1 MINQPGSETIDSSMT
16 PPPKDVLSYS
26 VSQNPVASELD
37 GDSIDSSIQNALTE
51 TASNQ
56 SKKTPISIPVQEL
69 TPIERA
75 VNEYAKINNARNKTA
90 LNQSL
95 VSASA
100 KDPDTAAKSQAL
112 ATSLNV
118 STGVVD
124 FDIELAKRQMLLRKA
139 EAIKLAEKYPSLAK
153 MFLNQDFAEIA
164 HDDIDNLAKTSDI
177 SRRLIAT
184 NNASSDSFPLEFDPI
199 RTANYYAT
207 NTLEGFK
214 SDWERGYKSGNI
226 TDRSSK
232 LGYSAFTSPGSE
244 LRDLYIFQAEN
255 LKSKTEEYL
264 GTWTESLA
272 ELAGQ
277 MTPMTVEA
285 TATGVVASGAVALV
299 ASIFPPAELPAAPGA
314 FAAGF
319 AGSMSYQSFEIE
331 TGASYLDL
339 RKGDEDY
346 EPMSHEEA
354 AAIAPTIGLINA
366 VLETASNF
374 YFFIPG
380 AKLAKYALKKTVKE
394 TVSKSLKKAT
404 VGKLARSAAVRVL
417 KTGTL
422 ETVTEVLQTIVPK
435 IVREA
440 NVPEGRM
447 SAFDTEEGRKRFAD
461 EIAVTIE
468 KTFKGAFLLGLIPGG
483 AKFIHERSILNE
495 SIEQQNDITNLID
508 NAKESKVNKRSKPT
522 YNSYLA
528 QQLSGESLHIG
539 VDQFE
544 QIRKKSGVSLEELE
558 KIIPGITKQ
567 VAEAKASSSDVVI
580 PTSLYLSELI
590 DTEFGVSIRN
600 DIRADAKGKS
610 INDIAEDEISRKE
623 FSKELKQEIE
633 DFKKTNK
640 DWAESAGNIEEEVF
654 AKIKAAGNY
663 TEEQA
668 RMLAQW
674 HRDVAVVLASRFEM
688 TPEQFNAKFGLSI
701 ESAYTP
707 EQQAPAQGSFGQA
720 SRADL
725 GLGQQAAP
733 APDSGVFDANNPPVS
748 SEAIFALMDADGKIY
763 YDINATMHGD
773 LVETFPDITDTVIDG
788 GFIVNGK
795 YMMGKSD
802 GGYSAFEGE
811 QKQIDAVRNF
821 TEQANTQG
829 FQESNYRPAVVAW
842 AKERFGDRTAP
853 DGSTVWQNFTEWFG
867 DSKVVDAEGNPLV
880 VYHGTDSIVNFTSFK
895 ESVTGRYGRGNYFA
909 TKPTVAEKFVRDV
922 SDFNKEKKPRIIPVF
937 VSIKKPYVTI
947 KDEFFVENMLKELG
961 LTIEDYYKKAKEI
974 HAKTFTKMDR
984 LKGKSLEEF
993 DDAKP
998 AAITELLQDAGF
1010 DGIQVN
1016 FGKGDSYFIA
1026 FEPAQIK
1033 SAIGNTGEFSA
1044 TDPNM
1049 LRQEL
1054 IEVNHKREK
1063 TTGRYVG
1070 APDWIGG
1077 DTKKLNVLRKKL
1089 KALAL
1094 EGERG
1099 RMWYENSSKAILE
1112 ITGGDIAEA
1121 EKIVSLIAIYSPNA
1135 TVPANTSMALTAY
1148 YQWKAGHK
1156 INAGFSASDKK
1167 AEELLRN
1174 NKPWSGIKTNSFYQ
1188 NLMVE
1193 IDPSRL
1199 DTGVATMDM
1208 WMAIA
1213 FDYGDK
1219 ALDQGPKYK
1228 FSEREMQRLAS
1239 ELGWKPHQVQAAI
1252 WTAMKGRVDAIRGEL
1267 KKQELKLGIGRLV
1280 TKTDPITGKES
1291 EIYEVIPDKKYEHF
1305 KLAHKIAMEYTLT
1318 PEDINASKYDFSDAM
1333 RERTIQMSWEAT
1345 PSTSTGRSLPGIH
1358 GASLK
1363 QKFEYL
1369 QAVQDV
1375 LTENG
1380 RDVIADLAGLPQG
1393 TTANGF
1399 SAWLGDIGAGAQT
1412 FVPVPSS
1419 GFGKTRAIKPS
1430 AVEIL
1435 DLASAI
1441 RGYVLEQDAIVYHT
1455 PVWDDAKIRHNGL
1468 QLSASRPL
1476 TKEEMQTMYSAIHQ
1490 KFGTWDLAPGYRPD
1504 GARIINFTS
1513 IPNAEF
1519 QKGMI
1524 EVIEALPKL
1533 FGGGTIEIRTF
1544 RSDGNYI
1551 SNDWTKDT
1559 NGEGYLKRIQTKRPD
1574 IQQRVADLRSRVEAV
1589 NRKFE
1594 AKYGWDKPAS
1604 GLLKQSEV
1612 PATLYS
1618 ALSVEVGK
1626 LTIKSASADSWK
1638 QQIKGLIAKGVIK
1651 EREVFWSGLDNWL
1664 DLQEGKITKEQVQAF
1679 LAAGGVK
1686 VELTRLED
1694 GGGQGN
1700 WTFDGDTYETEQD
1713 AEEAADSASVQ
1724 QAQDRFDGNSSIN
1737 DSYLLMRE
1745 GETIE
1750 TFYDEDEARQ
1760 ALAELQLE
1768 LEDSE
1773 NASIE
1778 ERYEVII
1785 DGNSYGVYG
1794 DRIAAQQDAN
1804 NVINDWADAIRRDMD
1819 VSKVDDDDS
1828 NASKFSSYQLPDG
1841 TNYRE
1846 VLVTLPRDALGTREI
1861 MDGDKVVAIA
1871 KNDAFK
1877 SSHWDQPNVLV
1888 HLRLNDRVD
1897 ADGKKVLFVEEVQSD
1912 WGQAGR
1918 EKGFVTPIKQEDID
1932 KEETLR
1938 NKLLKAKENTSIAK
1952 GKVLIEQQRIVEKLG
1967 LKDYM
1972 DIILAGERRKEL
1984 TDAYRKLV
1992 ADDKEYKIAVD
2003 KDVLATIEEV
2013 RVSTEYSAAVET
2025 TRQTDRV
2032 PVAPFVES
2040 TNGWLELGLKQ
2051 IMLEA
2056 VNGKYDRVAF
2066 VDGDQSVERYR
2077 KALTEA
2083 VDEVEINKNDDA
2095 TYTYSAIRGGVTVQG
2110 EQLVSAKRI
2119 NEVFGKAGSKQLL
2132 EQADANPN
2140 DIHTISSKDIEIGGE
2155 GMRKFYDTIVPQA
2168 LNKMLKKLGGDKVE
2182 TVNMI
2187 TEKPVTQEQINAAE
2201 RRRDFTESER
2211 LTAIYERQQLGR
2223 GISEKGQQQTGEQ
2236 QGFTVTP
2243 ALAAQVNQ
2251 GLPLFQ
2257 SAQNKPA
2264 RGWFDPKQLKAMLGS
2279 KSDITTFF
2287 HELAHYY
2294 LTVYS
2299 RVASDPQSPS
2309 QVREDMDAI
2318 LSWFGIAGETPEQ
2331 RLATWNAMTLEE
2343 QRPHHEAFAY
2353 NKEIYVSEGKSP
2365 SIEMQG
2371 VFERFGQFIKRIYIS
2386 IRDDLNAIYKQEFG
2400 TDLPMMTGE
2409 IRRVMDRMIATDE
2422 QIRSAEERRNMENI
2436 FKDQELSGM
2445 DDAQWASY
2453 QQMRAEATQKSV
2465 SELNEQSLA
2474 ATTWAS
2480 RLKAKKVK
2488 ELEAEQE
2495 ELRSEIRKQVKKE
2508 VESRNV
2514 YRAIKFLKYGILQ
2527 TAGGEEVEFTGSN
2540 KLNTNAVK
2548 LMVPKE
2554 NMDKFGSGKNGMV
2567 ALDGYHPDIVS
2578 ERFNYSSGDELILA
2592 ILDAKPMDEVIDGI
2606 TEDRMEIENGE
2617 LNSPQAIEAAADKA
2631 VHNEARVKLVAV
2643 ELRWLTKATQPVRA
2657 MIAAA
2662 KSVAKQMLETKRLR
2676 DIKPGDYASAA
2687 ARAAKESQT
2696 AYFASQ
2702 SAETAAKTA
2711 YTRHYNKMIAEGAEE
2726 AKAVEMATKV
2736 SDEAL
2741 AKAESRSEAHKKK
2754 YGKMKPSEVAAQAKR
2769 SQLLQEQ
2776 LALEANDAID
2786 QVKKS
2791 LKYLRNVLSDKNVQK
2806 IGADNSDQIALLLE
2820 RFELKNISLKEMDK
2834 RTSLANWIASQ
2845 LELGLEVDI
2854 SKELIEQTNKIP
2866 YRNLTLSEFNDLVDA
2881 VKTIEYMGK
2890 NENAILTAAKKA
2902 AFKETKD
2909 EIVKSIIE
2917 NAGDRKASTRT
2928 PKSGTIGAVTN
2939 QVTRFLGAQFK
2950 AASIVRILDGGKD
2963 DGPLWNYLIR
2973 PANKSGDKE
2982 TSMKAT
2988 ATEAASKILN
2998 PFFKSG
3004 RMGGKGKFFVSVNE
3018 SLNREEKLVIA
3029 LNMGNE
3035 GNIQRMLDGYGWTLE
3050 QVIPILESMTAEE
3063 LNAVQEIWDLFGT
3076 YKSEISAMSRKIYG
3090 KDLDFIEPTPIQ
3102 IKSAS
3107 GETVS
3112 LRGGYYPAK
3121 YDPMASL
3128 AAENYDDAEKG
3139 KDLLRAAHISATTS
3153 RAYSK
3158 QRAEKVVDRPLIRN
3172 LSALYSGLNEV
3183 IHDLSWREWTI
3194 DANKLMRDKAFDKE
3208 IRERYGPA
3216 FKNQLKSWIKD
3227 VAAGEKGM
3235 DTDVDIALNFLR
3247 QGVSSAGLGF
3257 NLMSAALQITGFNQS
3272 IIRVG
3277 PKYIGYGIMQVMKR
3291 GIGAFREV
3299 NELSEFMANRSRTQ
3313 FRELNELR
3321 NRVQGQSA
3329 AMKRVRMGTYFLM
3342 MKMQRSVDVPT
3353 WIGAYAKQL
3362 EINPDEQLAI
3372 DIADQTVIDTQGGGQ
3387 IKDLSAVERG
3397 GAGTKLFTVFYGF
3410 MNTVYNMA
3418 AVETMT
3424 EKKRGKLA
3432 AKYVMLFVVPVVLG
3446 YALKQLLKP
3455 SKDDDDEFDL
3465 EQMAKDLSI
3474 EQIQYL
3480 MGTMVVARE
3489 FSQIAKTMIDP
3500 SAPSMGYGGPAGVRM
3515 IGDTYTA
3522 ATQIGQGEFDS
3533 AFRKS
3538 AINLIGDATG
3548 LPSAQ
3553 INRTIDGIEALME
3566 DETTDIRAPLF
3577 GVRK

>member
-1 MINQPGSETIDSSMT
+1 MINQPELETIDSSMT
-16 PPPKDVLSYS
+16 SPPKDVLSYS
-26 VSQNPVASELD
+26 VSQNPIASELD

-69 TPIERA
+69 TPIEKA

-124 FDIELAKRQMLLRKA
+124 FDIELAKRQRLLRQA
-139 EAIKLAEKYPSLAK
+139 EAMKLAEKYPSLARS
-153 MFLNQDFAEIA
+153 FLNQDFADVA

-184 NNASSDSFPLEFDPI
+184 EKSPSDSLPLEFDPI

-214 SDWERGYKSGNI
+214 SDWERGYKSGDI

-232 LGYSAFTSPGSE
+232 LGYSAFTAPGSE
-244 LRDLYIFQAEN
+244 SRDAYIFQAEN

-277 MTPMTVEA
+277 MAPMTVEA
-285 TATGVVASGAVALV
+285 AATGVVASGGAALV
-299 ASIFPPAELPAAPGA
+299 ASIFPPAELPLVPGA

-319 AGSMSYQSFEIE
+319 AGSMSYQSYEIE

-394 TVSKSLKKAT
+394 TVSKSLRKAT

-417 KTGTL
+417 KTGSL

-440 NVPEGRM
+440 NVPEGRV

-495 SIEQQNDITNLID
+495 SKNQQEDITNLI
-508 NAKESKVNKRSKPT
+508 NIAKESKLNERSKPT
-522 YNSYLA
+522 YTSYLA
-528 QQLSGESLHIG
+528 QLLSGESIHIG
-539 VDQFE
+539 LDQFE
-544 QIRKKSGVSLEELE
+544 QTRKKSEVSLEELE
-558 KIIPGITKQ
+558 KIIPGITEQ
-567 VAEAKASSSDVVI
+567 VAKAKASGGDVVI

-600 DIRADAKGKS
+600 DIRADAEGKS

-623 FSKELKQEIE
+623 FLKELKQEIE

-640 DWAESAGNIEEEVF
+640 DWAESAGKIEEAVF

-663 TEEQA
+663 TEEEA

-674 HRDVAVVLASRFEM
+674 HRDTAVVLASRFGM

-707 EQQAPAQGSFGQA
+707 AQQAPAQGSFEQAQIAKMDSDYMAAVESGDVVEQQRMVDEATSSPGWYTAQHGTPTKQKISVFGNRGGLTGAESAKKAFFFSDRSGVTDTYRLFKRGVPNEEVINKWIDGLSPKELMQVRTRDVYFNPDKLNDAEEIADVKEALKEEAGKFNEVEGTNYVIDEIIQNAKNSSVPFPSELDPKNIGQTLKVKLKITNPFYFTQEDAETFGIDAIVTKAIANGHDGIISSERVADSIASPFDDKDPPSGIIYAVFNPEQIKSADPVTRDESGKVVPLSRRFNLSSPNTFEQA

-773 LVETFPDITDTVIDG
+773 LVETFPNITDTVIDG

-795 YMMGKSD
+795 YIMGKSD
-802 GGYSAFEGE
+802 GGYSALEGTGE
-811 QKQIDAVRNF
+811 QIDAVRNF

-842 AKERFGDRTAP
+842 AKEKFGDRTAP
-853 DGSTVWQNFTEWFG
+853 DGSTVWKNFTEWFG
-867 DSKVVDAEGNPLV
+867 DSKVVDAEGKPMVVYHSTSAKQYFEEFKPGYSGVYGRGIYMSSSIESTNVLASGTYNDRNYDNTRIFPLFASIKNPLV
-880 VYHGTDSIVNFTSFK
+880 VNQTEFQDQVAAAVNITPEELSQK
-895 ESVTGRYGRGNYFA
+895 ISEGRA
-909 TKPTVAEKFVRDV
+909 VRNDA
-922 SDFNKEKKPRIIPVF
+922 FP
-937 VSIKKPYVTI
+937 
-947 KDEFFVENMLKELG
+947 MG
-961 LTIEDYYKKAKEI
+961 
-974 HAKTFTKMDR
+974 
-984 LKGKSLEEF
+984 LEEK
-993 DDAKP
+993 DIYTK
-998 AAITELLQDAGF
+998 LLQDAGF
-1010 DGIQVN
+1010 DGVEVQFKNYRDGVPEGQVVE
-1016 FGKGDSYFIA
+1016 SYFVA
-1026 FEPAQIK
+1026 FEPTQIK
-1033 SAIGNTGEFSA
+1033 SAIGNAGQFSA
-1044 TDPNM
+1044 TDPNI
-1049 LRQEL
+1049 LRQAAVRQTPMPSVTTTNPISPIGLAIASIPATGPKSIADSNTFFKKVWKKLL
-1054 IEVNHKREK
+1054 IA
-1063 TTGRYVG
+1063 TGKQIRSKSDNSVKEAAKLAVADIQDFLKGNTQFLDYYSQ
-1070 APDWIGG
+1070 DWIK
-1077 DTKKLNVLRKKL
+1077 TKQLLDNY
-1089 KALAL
+1089 A
-1094 EGERG
+1094 G
-1099 RMWYENSSKAILE
+1099 RP
-1112 ITGGDIAEA
+1112 ITNDEFQMYRIISG
-1121 EKIVSLIAIYSPNA
+1121 LTSPNTKLPSNISD
-1135 TVPANTSMALTAY
+1135 TVKLWTHWMNKGS
-1148 YQWKAGHK
+1148 
-1156 INAGFSASDKK
+1156 FDDF
-1167 AEELLRN
+1167 LLGS
-1174 NKPWSGIKTNSFYQ
+1174 KPI
-1188 NLMVE
+1188 
-1193 IDPSRL
+1193 
-1199 DTGVATMDM
+1199 
-1208 WMAIA
+1208 
-1213 FDYGDK
+1213 
-1219 ALDQGPKYK
+1219 
-1228 FSEREMQRLAS
+1228 
-1239 ELGWKPHQVQAAI
+1239 
-1252 WTAMKGRVDAIRGEL
+1252 
-1267 KKQELKLGIGRLV
+1267 
-1280 TKTDPITGKES
+1280 TKTSVVFES
-1291 EIYEVIPDKKYEHF
+1291 AESV
-1305 KLAHKIAMEYTLT
+1305 
-1318 PEDINASKYDFSDAM
+1318 S
-1333 RERTIQMSWEAT
+1333 
-1345 PSTSTGRSLPGIH
+1345 
-1358 GASLK
+1358 
-1363 QKFEYL
+1363 
-1369 QAVQDV
+1369 
-1375 LTENG
+1375 
-1380 RDVIADLAGLPQG
+1380 G
-1393 TTANGF
+1393 TTANVKIRTIKIVADLTKKLGSVKAAIDYLREPVTVKELHAVNKTLGYAGNVSNIGNIRALVQMATGQDILIPRMFIFGQKVGAYALNSIGDERFTTVDIWESRYIRSFF
-1399 SAWLGDIGAGAQT
+1399 SGMFENEIGLPVDEKEHDTFVRFGYAFKDEMEKVTGRTWTPSSLQALRWFYIIAATRAAGYSKASTSETISTYTNRVLQSTFDYDQSRETNATKSITTPPRRIEPKKYERDIGRDLDAKGITDPKQRQRITAESWIRFARGNSGSDPIGFQFDT
-1412 FVPVPSS
+1412 DRSGVPRRS
-1419 GFGKTRAIKPS
+1419 GTLSG
-1430 AVEIL
+1430 
-1435 DLASAI
+1435 LATVAT
-1441 RGYVLEQDAIVYHT
+1441 HT
-1455 PVWDDAKIRHNGL
+1455 PGVRLVDALVKAGV
-1468 QLSASRPL
+1468 SAQPYVELEPTAEGIKAFSDLVR
-1476 TKEEMQTMYSAIHQ
+1476 KVNANS
-1490 KFGTWDLAPGYRPD
+1490 KFGTAVYVYSDADYAKKRLFISESGKSGFALSSDGDIVSVFSESGSREGRGAMILATQMGGTKLDCFDTILPVYYAAHGFRAVARVPWSDEFTPAGWDFNAFGQYNGGRPD
-1504 GARIINFTS
+1504 VVYMVYEERNSKPYSNTDGVVVSN
-1513 IPNAEF
+1513 PD
-1519 QKGMI
+1519 
-1524 EVIEALPKL
+1524 EAVA
-1533 FGGGTIEIRTF
+1533 
-1544 RSDGNYI
+1544 
-1551 SNDWTKDT
+1551 
-1559 NGEGYLKRIQTKRPD
+1559 IQTKDIKTEADRAATSKARYAQLVRP
-1574 IQQRVADLRSRVEAV
+1574 
-1589 NRKFE
+1589 
-1594 AKYGWDKPAS
+1594 P
-1604 GLLKQSEV
+1604 
-1612 PATLYS
+1612 
-1618 ALSVEVGK
+1618 
-1626 LTIKSASADSWK
+1626 
-1638 QQIKGLIAKGVIK
+1638 
-1651 EREVFWSGLDNWL
+1651 
-1664 DLQEGKITKEQVQAF
+1664 
-1679 LAAGGVK
+1679 
-1686 VELTRLED
+1686 
-1694 GGGQGN
+1694 
-1700 WTFDGDTYETEQD
+1700 
-1713 AEEAADSASVQ
+1713 
-1724 QAQDRFDGNSSIN
+1724 
-1737 DSYLLMRE
+1737 
-1745 GETIE
+1745 
-1750 TFYDEDEARQ
+1750 
-1760 ALAELQLE
+1760 
-1768 LEDSE
+1768 
-1773 NASIE
+1773 
-1778 ERYEVII
+1778 
-1785 DGNSYGVYG
+1785 
-1794 DRIAAQQDAN
+1794 
-1804 NVINDWADAIRRDMD
+1804 
-1819 VSKVDDDDS
+1819 
-1828 NASKFSSYQLPDG
+1828 
-1841 TNYRE
+1841 
-1846 VLVTLPRDALGTREI
+1846 
-1861 MDGDKVVAIA
+1861 
-1871 KNDAFK
+1871 
-1877 SSHWDQPNVLV
+1877 
-1888 HLRLNDRVD
+1888 
-1897 ADGKKVLFVEEVQSD
+1897 
-1912 WGQAGR
+1912 
-1918 EKGFVTPIKQEDID
+1918 
-1932 KEETLR
+1932 
-1938 NKLLKAKENTSIAK
+1938 
-1952 GKVLIEQQRIVEKLG
+1952 
-1967 LKDYM
+1967 
-1972 DIILAGERRKEL
+1972 
-1984 TDAYRKLV
+1984 
-1992 ADDKEYKIAVD
+1992 
-2003 KDVLATIEEV
+2003 
-2013 RVSTEYSAAVET
+2013 STEFA
-2025 TRQTDRV
+2025 
-2032 PVAPFVES
+2032 
-2040 TNGWLELGLKQ
+2040 
-2051 IMLEA
+2051 
-2056 VNGKYDRVAF
+2056 
-2066 VDGDQSVERYR
+2066 
-2077 KALTEA
+2077 
-2083 VDEVEINKNDDA
+2083 
-2095 TYTYSAIRGGVTVQG
+2095 
-2110 EQLVSAKRI
+2110 
-2119 NEVFGKAGSKQLL
+2119 
-2132 EQADANPN
+2132 
-2140 DIHTISSKDIEIGGE
+2140 
-2155 GMRKFYDTIVPQA
+2155 
-2168 LNKMLKKLGGDKVE
+2168 
-2182 TVNMI
+2182 
-2187 TEKPVTQEQINAAE
+2187 
-2201 RRRDFTESER
+2201 
-2211 LTAIYERQQLGR
+2211 
-2223 GISEKGQQQTGEQ
+2223 
-2236 QGFTVTP
+2236 
-2243 ALAAQVNQ
+2243 
-2251 GLPLFQ
+2251 Q

-2264 RGWFDPKQLKAMLGS
+2264 RGFFNPKQLKMMLGS
-2279 KSDITTFF
+2279 KSDFTTFI
-2287 HELAHYY
+2287 HELAHYN
-2294 LTVYS
+2294 LTVLG
-2299 RVASDPQSPS
+2299 RIASDPQSPS
-2309 QVREDMDAI
+2309 QIREDMDTT

-2331 RLATWNAMTLEE
+2331 RLANWNAMTLEE
-2343 QRPHHEAFAY
+2343 QRRHHETFAY
-2353 NKEIYVSEGKSP
+2353 NHEIYLSEGKSP

-2371 VFERFGQFIKRIYIS
+2371 VFERFSQFVKRIYIS

-2422 QIRSAEERRNMENI
+2422 QIRSAEERRNMEDT
-2436 FKDQELSGM
+2436 FRDQELSGM

-2488 ELEAEQE
+2488 EIQAEQE

-2540 KLNTNAVK
+2540 KLNANAVK

-2617 LNSPQAIEAAADKA
+2617 LNSPQAVEAAADKA

-2643 ELRWLTKATQPVRA
+2643 ELRWLSKATQPVRA

-2776 LALEANDAID
+2776 LALEANDALD

-2834 RTSLANWIASQ
+2834 RTSLARWIEGQ
-2845 LELGLEVDI
+2845 VELGLEVDI

-2902 AFKETKD
+2902 AFKETRD

-2928 PKSGTIGAVTN
+2928 PKSGTIGGVTN
-2939 QVTRFLGAQFK
+2939 QVTRFIAAHLK
-2950 AASIVRILDGGKD
+2950 AASVVRILDGGKD
-2963 DGPLWNYLIR
+2963 DGLLWNYLIR

-2982 TSMKAT
+2982 TTMKAT

-3050 QVIPILESMTAEE
+3050 QVIPILESMTTEE

-3102 IKSAS
+3102 IKSSS

-3128 AAENYDDAEKG
+3128 AAENYEDAEKG

-3194 DANKLMRDKAFDKE
+3194 DANKLMRDNAFDKE

-3216 FKNQLKSWIKD
+3216 FKDQLKSWIKD

-3235 DTDVDIALNFLR
+3235 DTDADIALNFLR

-3257 NLMSAALQITGFNQS
+3257 NLQSAVLQVTGFNQS
-3272 IIRVG
+3272 IVRVG

-3291 GIGAFREV
+3291 GTGAFREV
-3299 NELSEFMANRSRTQ
+3299 NELSDFMANRSRTQ

-3321 NRVQGQSA
+3321 NQVQGQSA

-3362 EINPDEQLAI
+3362 EINPDEQLAR
-3372 DIADQTVIDTQGGGQ
+3372 DIADQTVIDTQGSGM

-3397 GAGTKLFTVFYGF
+3397 GAGTKLFTVFYGY
-3410 MNTVYNMA
+3410 MNTVYNNA

-3446 YALKQLLKP
+3446 YALKQLLRPK
-3455 SKDDDDEFDL
+3455 KDDDDEFDL

-3474 EQIQYL
+3474 EQIEYL

-3489 FSQIAKTMIDP
+3489 FSQIARTMIDP
-3500 SAPSMGYGGPAGVRM
+3500 SAPSMGYSGPAGLRT
-3515 IGDTYTA
+3515 IKDTYTA
-3522 ATQIGQGEFDS
+3522 ATQFGQGEFDS

-3538 AINLIGDATG
+3538 AINLIGDISG

-3553 INRTIDGIEALME
+3553 VNRTIDGIEALME
-3566 DETTDIRAPLF
+3566 EETTDLRAPLF

>member
-1 MINQPGSETIDSSMT
+1 
-16 PPPKDVLSYS
+16 
-26 VSQNPVASELD
+26 
-37 GDSIDSSIQNALTE
+37 
-51 TASNQ
+51 
-56 SKKTPISIPVQEL
+56 
-69 TPIERA
+69 
-75 VNEYAKINNARNKTA
+75 
-90 LNQSL
+90 
-95 VSASA
+95 
-100 KDPDTAAKSQAL
+100 
-112 ATSLNV
+112 
-118 STGVVD
+118 
-124 FDIELAKRQMLLRKA
+124 
-139 EAIKLAEKYPSLAK
+139 
-153 MFLNQDFAEIA
+153 
-164 HDDIDNLAKTSDI
+164 
-177 SRRLIAT
+177 
-184 NNASSDSFPLEFDPI
+184 
-199 RTANYYAT
+199 
-207 NTLEGFK
+207 
-214 SDWERGYKSGNI
+214 
-226 TDRSSK
+226 
-232 LGYSAFTSPGSE
+232 
-244 LRDLYIFQAEN
+244 
-255 LKSKTEEYL
+255 
-264 GTWTESLA
+264 
-272 ELAGQ
+272 
-277 MTPMTVEA
+277 
-285 TATGVVASGAVALV
+285 
-299 ASIFPPAELPAAPGA
+299 
-314 FAAGF
+314 
-319 AGSMSYQSFEIE
+319 
-331 TGASYLDL
+331 
-339 RKGDEDY
+339 
-346 EPMSHEEA
+346 
-354 AAIAPTIGLINA
+354 
-366 VLETASNF
+366 
-374 YFFIPG
+374 
-380 AKLAKYALKKTVKE
+380 
-394 TVSKSLKKAT
+394 
-404 VGKLARSAAVRVL
+404 
-417 KTGTL
+417 
-422 ETVTEVLQTIVPK
+422 
-435 IVREA
+435 
-440 NVPEGRM
+440 
-447 SAFDTEEGRKRFAD
+447 
-461 EIAVTIE
+461 
-468 KTFKGAFLLGLIPGG
+468 
-483 AKFIHERSILNE
+483 
-495 SIEQQNDITNLID
+495 
-508 NAKESKVNKRSKPT
+508 
-522 YNSYLA
+522 
-528 QQLSGESLHIG
+528 
-539 VDQFE
+539 
-544 QIRKKSGVSLEELE
+544 
-558 KIIPGITKQ
+558 
-567 VAEAKASSSDVVI
+567 
-580 PTSLYLSELI
+580 
-590 DTEFGVSIRN
+590 
-600 DIRADAKGKS
+600 
-610 INDIAEDEISRKE
+610 
-623 FSKELKQEIE
+623 
-633 DFKKTNK
+633 
-640 DWAESAGNIEEEVF
+640 
-654 AKIKAAGNY
+654 
-663 TEEQA
+663 
-668 RMLAQW
+668 
-674 HRDVAVVLASRFEM
+674 
-688 TPEQFNAKFGLSI
+688 
-701 ESAYTP
+701 
-707 EQQAPAQGSFGQA
+707 
-720 SRADL
+720 
-725 GLGQQAAP
+725 
-733 APDSGVFDANNPPVS
+733 
-748 SEAIFALMDADGKIY
+748 MDADGKIY

-821 TEQANTQG
+821 TEQANT
-829 FQESNYRPAVVAW
+829 
-842 AKERFGDRTAP
+842 
-853 DGSTVWQNFTEWFG
+853 
-867 DSKVVDAEGNPLV
+867 
-880 VYHGTDSIVNFTSFK
+880 
-895 ESVTGRYGRGNYFA
+895 
-909 TKPTVAEKFVRDV
+909 
-922 SDFNKEKKPRIIPVF
+922 
-937 VSIKKPYVTI
+937 
-947 KDEFFVENMLKELG
+947 
-961 LTIEDYYKKAKEI
+961 
-974 HAKTFTKMDR
+974 
-984 LKGKSLEEF
+984 
-993 DDAKP
+993 
-998 AAITELLQDAGF
+998 
-1010 DGIQVN
+1010 
-1016 FGKGDSYFIA
+1016 
-1026 FEPAQIK
+1026 
-1033 SAIGNTGEFSA
+1033 GEFSA

-1049 LRQEL
+1049 LRQE
-1054 IEVNHKREK
+1054 
-1063 TTGRYVG
+1063 
-1070 APDWIGG
+1070 A
-1077 DTKKLNVLRKKL
+1077 VL
-1089 KALAL
+1089 A
-1094 EGERG
+1094 
-1099 RMWYENSSKAILE
+1099 
-1112 ITGGDIAEA
+1112 
-1121 EKIVSLIAIYSPNA
+1121 
-1135 TVPANTSMALTAY
+1135 
-1148 YQWKAGHK
+1148 
-1156 INAGFSASDKK
+1156 
-1167 AEELLRN
+1167 
-1174 NKPWSGIKTNSFYQ
+1174 
-1188 NLMVE
+1188 
-1193 IDPSRL
+1193 
-1199 DTGVATMDM
+1199 
-1208 WMAIA
+1208 A
-1213 FDYGDK
+1213 F
-1219 ALDQGPKYK
+1219 
-1228 FSEREMQRLAS
+1228 
-1239 ELGWKPHQVQAAI
+1239 
-1252 WTAMKGRVDAIRGEL
+1252 
-1267 KKQELKLGIGRLV
+1267 
-1280 TKTDPITGKES
+1280 
-1291 EIYEVIPDKKYEHF
+1291 
-1305 KLAHKIAMEYTLT
+1305 
-1318 PEDINASKYDFSDAM
+1318 
-1333 RERTIQMSWEAT
+1333 
-1345 PSTSTGRSLPGIH
+1345 
-1358 GASLK
+1358 
-1363 QKFEYL
+1363 
-1369 QAVQDV
+1369 
-1375 LTENG
+1375 
-1380 RDVIADLAGLPQG
+1380 
-1393 TTANGF
+1393 
-1399 SAWLGDIGAGAQT
+1399 
-1412 FVPVPSS
+1412 
-1419 GFGKTRAIKPS
+1419 
-1430 AVEIL
+1430 
-1435 DLASAI
+1435 
-1441 RGYVLEQDAIVYHT
+1441 
-1455 PVWDDAKIRHNGL
+1455 
-1468 QLSASRPL
+1468 
-1476 TKEEMQTMYSAIHQ
+1476 
-1490 KFGTWDLAPGYRPD
+1490 
-1504 GARIINFTS
+1504 
-1513 IPNAEF
+1513 
-1519 QKGMI
+1519 
-1524 EVIEALPKL
+1524 
-1533 FGGGTIEIRTF
+1533 
-1544 RSDGNYI
+1544 
-1551 SNDWTKDT
+1551 
-1559 NGEGYLKRIQTKRPD
+1559 
-1574 IQQRVADLRSRVEAV
+1574 
-1589 NRKFE
+1589 
-1594 AKYGWDKPAS
+1594 
-1604 GLLKQSEV
+1604 
-1612 PATLYS
+1612 YS

-1626 LTIKSASADSWK
+1626 LTIKSASAESWK

-1686 VELTRLED
+1686 VELTRLEERK
-1694 GGGQGN
+1694 GKEE
-1700 WTFDGDTYETEQD
+1700 WTFDGDIYETERE
-1713 AEEAADSASVQ
+1713 AEEAADSASLQ
-1724 QAQDRFDGNSSIN
+1724 QAQDRFDGDSSIN

-1760 ALAELQLE
+1760 ALAEL
-1768 LEDSE
+1768 EDSE
-1773 NASIE
+1773 NAFIE
-1778 ERYEVII
+1778 EKYELILEG
-1785 DGNSYGVYG
+1785 DSYGVYG
-1794 DRIAAQQDAN
+1794 DRIAAQQSADDIIN
-1804 NVINDWADAIRRDMD
+1804 NWADAIRRDMD

-1828 NASKFSSYQLPDG
+1828 DASKFSSYQLPGG

-1846 VLVTLPRDALGTREI
+1846 VLVTLPVDQKVRDAGQ
-1861 MDGDKVVAIA
+1861 A
-1871 KNDAFK
+1871 KYNELADAGMSLIEAKEQAKKLLPQEFR
-1877 SSHWDQPNVLV
+1877 SSHWDQTNVLV

-1897 ADGKKVLFVEEVQSD
+1897 ADGKQVLFVEEVQSD
-1912 WGQAGR
+1912 WGQQGR
-1918 EKGFVTPIKQEDID
+1918 EKGFVNLTWKAALEKEGIKLT
-1932 KEETLR
+1932 KESALKRDDALQALGSWR
-1938 NKLLKAKENTSIAK
+1938 NKKWEGRPTPEMLDMIVSMSHLGDEWASRFGIESDSDIAIINDYIQTAKRS
-1952 GKVLIEQQRIVEKLG
+1952 V
-1967 LKDYM
+1967 
-1972 DIILAGERRKEL
+1972 
-1984 TDAYRKLV
+1984 
-1992 ADDKEYKIAVD
+1992 AVD
-2003 KDVLATIEEV
+2003 RQL
-2013 RVSTEYSAAVET
+2013 TEIDSHI
-2025 TRQTDRV
+2025 
-2032 PVAPFVES
+2032 PVAPFVETTS
-2040 TNGWLELGLKQ
+2040 GWLELGLKQ

-2077 KALTEA
+2077 KALTQA
-2083 VDEVEINKNDDA
+2083 VDEVEIQRNDDG
-2095 TYTYSAIRGGVTVQG
+2095 TYTYNANKGGGTIQR
-2110 EQLVSAKRI
+2110 EASVSAKRI
-2119 NEVFGKAGSKQLL
+2119 GEVFGKAGSKQLL

-2140 DIHTISSKDIEIGGE
+2140 DIHTISSEDIEIGGE

-2182 TVNMI
+2182 NVNMI

-2264 RGWFDPKQLKAMLGS
+2264 RGFFNPKQLKMMLGS
-2279 KSDITTFF
+2279 KSDFTTFI
-2287 HELAHYY
+2287 HELAHYN
-2294 LTVYS
+2294 LTVLG
-2299 RVASDPQSPS
+2299 RIASDPQSPS
-2309 QVREDMDAI
+2309 QIREDMDTT

-2343 QRPHHEAFAY
+2343 QRPHHETFAY
-2353 NKEIYVSEGKSP
+2353 NHEIYLSEGKSP

-2371 VFERFGQFIKRIYIS
+2371 VFERFSQFVKRIYIS

-2540 KLNTNAVK
+2540 KLNANAVK

-2890 NENAILTAAKKA
+2890 NENAVLTAAKKA

-2909 EIVKSIIE
+2909 EIVKSINE

-2928 PKSGTIGAVTN
+2928 AKSGTIDAVIYPIK
-2939 QVTRFLGAQFK
+2939 RFIAAQFK
-2950 AASIVRILDGGKD
+2950 AASVVRILDGGKD

-3076 YKSEISAMSRKIYG
+3076 YKNEISAMSRKIFG
-3090 KDLDFIEPTPIQ
+3090 KDLDFVEPTPIQ

-3107 GETVS
+3107 GEIVS

-3121 YDPMASL
+3121 YDPIASSKAQNL
-3128 AAENYDDAEKG
+3128 DEAEIAKQPLKAAY
-3139 KDLLRAAHISATTS
+3139 ISATTS
-3153 RAYSK
+3153 RGYSK
-3158 QRAEKVVDRPLIRN
+3158 QRAAKVVGQPLIRN
-3172 LSALYSGLNEV
+3172 LSALYYGLNEV

-3194 DANKLMRDKAFDKE
+3194 DANKLMRDNAFDKE
-3208 IRERYGPA
+3208 IRNRYGSL
-3216 FKNQLKSWIKD
+3216 FTDQLKSWIQD
-3227 VAAGEKGM
+3227 VAAGDKAMDTGM
-3235 DTDVDIALNFLR
+3235 DIPLNFLR
-3247 QGVSSAGLGF
+3247 QGISSAGLGF
-3257 NLMSAALQITGFNQS
+3257 NLQSAALQVTGFNQS

-3291 GIGAFREV
+3291 GTGAFQEV

-3313 FRELNELR
+3313 FRELNELK
-3321 NRVQGQSA
+3321 NRIRGQSA
-3329 AMKRVRMGTYFLM
+3329 VMKKVRMGTYFLM

-3362 EINPDEQLAI
+3362 EINPDEQLAR
-3372 DIADQTVIDTQGGGQ
+3372 DIADQTVIDTQGSGMV
-3387 IKDLSAVERG
+3387 KDLSGVERG
-3397 GAGTKLFTVFYGF
+3397 GAGAKLFTVFYGY

-3432 AKYVMLFVVPVVLG
+3432 AKYVMLFVVPVVLS

-3474 EQIQYL
+3474 EQIEYL

-3489 FSQIAKTMIDP
+3489 FSQIARTMIDP
-3500 SAPSMGYGGPAGVRM
+3500 SAPSMGYSGPAGLRT
-3515 IGDTYTA
+3515 IKDTYTA
-3522 ATQIGQGEFDS
+3522 ATQFGQGEFDS

-3538 AINLIGDATG
+3538 AINLIGDISG

-3553 INRTIDGIEALME
+3553 VNRTIDGIEALME

>member
-51 TASNQ
+51 TASNE

-207 NTLEGFK
+207 NILEGFK
-214 SDWERGYKSGNI
+214 SDWERGYKSGDI

-232 LGYSAFTSPGSE
+232 LGYSAFTSPSSE
-244 LRDLYIFQAEN
+244 SRDAYIFQAEN
-255 LKSKTEEYL
+255 LKSKTEGYL
-264 GTWTESLA
+264 RTWTESLA
-272 ELAGQ
+272 ELVGQ
-277 MTPMTVEA
+277 LAPMTVEA
-285 TATGVVASGAVALV
+285 AATGVVASGGTALV
-299 ASIFPPAELPAAPGA
+299 ASIFPPAEIPLVPGA

-319 AGSMSYQSFEIE
+319 AGSISYQSFEIE

-380 AKLAKYALKKTVKE
+380 ATLAKHALKKIVKE
-394 TVSKSLKKAT
+394 TVSKSLRKAT

-610 INDIAEDEISRKE
+610 INNIAEDEISRKD
-623 FSKELKQEIE
+623 FLKELKQEIE

-640 DWAESAGNIEEEVF
+640 DWAESAGKIEEEVF

-663 TEEQA
+663 TEEEA
-668 RMLAQW
+668 RMLAQL
-674 HRDVAVVLASRFEM
+674 HRDVAVVLASRFGM

-707 EQQAPAQGSFGQA
+707 EQQAPAQGSFEQAVAQETLAVLTNKELNELSDYAYGVGAIQSDLDAIETEIDRRFVEIDVTEAIPEQPIKLEDLSYNTSEETSGVGIEELMRQSAAQGRLDKLTPKQLGESIRRNGDIAVMSGLSQNNSKNLENFSDEELGTEAYAALNAHENRLKMMKNRLRARAAQQGSFEQA

-725 GLGQQAAP
+725 GLGQQAA
-733 APDSGVFDANNPPVS
+733 FN
-748 SEAIFALMDADGKIY
+748 EA
-763 YDINATMHGD
+763 
-773 LVETFPDITDTVIDG
+773 
-788 GFIVNGK
+788 
-795 YMMGKSD
+795 
-802 GGYSAFEGE
+802 
-811 QKQIDAVRNF
+811 
-821 TEQANTQG
+821 TQ
-829 FQESNYRPAVVAW
+829 RPEVVAW

-867 DSKVVDAEGNPLV
+867 DSKVVDAEGKPMV
-880 VYHGTDSIVNFTSFK
+880 VYHATSAKTDFVQFKAGDVGLFGTGIYFSTNL
-895 ESVTGRYGRGNYFA
+895 ESTNRLVQGNYGGQ
-909 TKPTVAEKFVRDV
+909 
-922 SDFNKEKKPRIIPVF
+922 RIIPSF
-937 VSIKKPYVTI
+937 LSIKNPLKVTQ
-947 KDEFFVENMLKELG
+947 DSFVEDMLNAIN
-961 LTIEDYYKKAKEI
+961 LTSQDIDIRTEEI
-974 HAKTFTKMDR
+974 RKRNVLPDTASPR
-984 LKGKSLEEF
+984 AL
-993 DDAKP
+993 AY
-998 AAITELLQDAGF
+998 TELLQEAGF
-1010 DGIQVN
+1010 DGVEVQFRNINNDGVRE
-1016 FGKGDSYFIA
+1016 GPVVESYFVA
-1026 FEPAQIK
+1026 FEPTQVK
-1033 SAIGNTGEFSA
+1033 SSIGNAGEFSA

-1049 LRQEL
+1049 LRQE
-1054 IEVNHKREK
+1054 
-1063 TTGRYVG
+1063 
-1070 APDWIGG
+1070 A
-1077 DTKKLNVLRKKL
+1077 
-1089 KALAL
+1089 
-1094 EGERG
+1094 
-1099 RMWYENSSKAILE
+1099 
-1112 ITGGDIAEA
+1112 
-1121 EKIVSLIAIYSPNA
+1121 
-1135 TVPANTSMALTAY
+1135 VPA
-1148 YQWKAGHK
+1148 
-1156 INAGFSASDKK
+1156 
-1167 AEELLRN
+1167 
-1174 NKPWSGIKTNSFYQ
+1174 
-1188 NLMVE
+1188 
-1193 IDPSRL
+1193 
-1199 DTGVATMDM
+1199 
-1208 WMAIA
+1208 A
-1213 FDYGDK
+1213 F
-1219 ALDQGPKYK
+1219 
-1228 FSEREMQRLAS
+1228 
-1239 ELGWKPHQVQAAI
+1239 
-1252 WTAMKGRVDAIRGEL
+1252 
-1267 KKQELKLGIGRLV
+1267 
-1280 TKTDPITGKES
+1280 
-1291 EIYEVIPDKKYEHF
+1291 
-1305 KLAHKIAMEYTLT
+1305 
-1318 PEDINASKYDFSDAM
+1318 
-1333 RERTIQMSWEAT
+1333 
-1345 PSTSTGRSLPGIH
+1345 
-1358 GASLK
+1358 
-1363 QKFEYL
+1363 
-1369 QAVQDV
+1369 
-1375 LTENG
+1375 
-1380 RDVIADLAGLPQG
+1380 
-1393 TTANGF
+1393 
-1399 SAWLGDIGAGAQT
+1399 
-1412 FVPVPSS
+1412 
-1419 GFGKTRAIKPS
+1419 
-1430 AVEIL
+1430 
-1435 DLASAI
+1435 
-1441 RGYVLEQDAIVYHT
+1441 
-1455 PVWDDAKIRHNGL
+1455 
-1468 QLSASRPL
+1468 
-1476 TKEEMQTMYSAIHQ
+1476 
-1490 KFGTWDLAPGYRPD
+1490 
-1504 GARIINFTS
+1504 
-1513 IPNAEF
+1513 
-1519 QKGMI
+1519 
-1524 EVIEALPKL
+1524 
-1533 FGGGTIEIRTF
+1533 
-1544 RSDGNYI
+1544 
-1551 SNDWTKDT
+1551 
-1559 NGEGYLKRIQTKRPD
+1559 
-1574 IQQRVADLRSRVEAV
+1574 
-1589 NRKFE
+1589 
-1594 AKYGWDKPAS
+1594 
-1604 GLLKQSEV
+1604 
-1612 PATLYS
+1612 YS

-1664 DLQEGKITKEQVQAF
+1664 NLQEGKITKEQVQAF

-1694 GGGQGN
+1694 GKGKEE
-1700 WTFDGDTYETEQD
+1700 WTFDGGDIYETERE
-1713 AEEAADSASVQ
+1713 AEEEADSYSLQ
-1724 QAQDRFDGNSSIN
+1724 QAQDRFDGDSSIN

-1760 ALAELQLE
+1760 ALAEL
-1768 LEDSE
+1768 EDSE

-1778 ERYEVII
+1778 ERYEII
-1785 DGNSYGVYG
+1785 LEGNSYGIYG
-1794 DRIAAQQDAN
+1794 DRIAAQEDAN

-1828 NASKFSSYQLPDG
+1828 DASKFSAYQLPGG

-1846 VLVTLPRDALGTREI
+1846 VLVTLPVDQKVRDAGQ
-1861 MDGDKVVAIA
+1861 A
-1871 KNDAFK
+1871 KYNELADAGMSLIEAKEQAKKLLPQEFR
-1877 SSHWDQPNVLV
+1877 SSHWDQTNVLV

-1897 ADGKKVLFVEEVQSD
+1897 ADGKQVLFVEEVQSD
-1912 WGQAGR
+1912 WGQQGR
-1918 EKGFVTPIKQEDID
+1918 EKGFAGETEIEIEKLIKQKAQAESDAEPYTSQGKDAPTEILD
-1932 KEETLR
+1932 RWNFAANRIQSLR
-1938 NKLLKAKENTSIAK
+1938 RQEVSSIP
-1952 GKVLIEQQRIVEKLG
+1952 
-1967 LKDYM
+1967 
-1972 DIILAGERRKEL
+1972 
-1984 TDAYRKLV
+1984 T
-1992 ADDKEYKIAVD
+1992 
-2003 KDVLATIEEV
+2003 
-2013 RVSTEYSAAVET
+2013 
-2025 TRQTDRV
+2025 
-2032 PVAPFVES
+2032 APFVETTS
-2040 TNGWLELGLKQ
+2040 GWLELGLKQ

-2077 KALTEA
+2077 KALTQA
-2083 VDEVEINKNDDA
+2083 VDEVEIQRNDDG
-2095 TYTYSAIRGGVTVQG
+2095 TYTYNANKGGGTIQR
-2110 EQLVSAKRI
+2110 EASVSAKRI
-2119 NEVFGKAGSKQLL
+2119 GEVFGKAGSKQLL

-2140 DIHTISSKDIEIGGE
+2140 DIHTISSEDIEIGGE

-2168 LNKMLKKLGGDKVE
+2168 LNKMLKKLDGDKVE
-2182 TVNMI
+2182 NINMI

-2223 GISEKGQQQTGEQ
+2223 GVSEKGQQQTGEQ

-2264 RGWFDPKQLKAMLGS
+2264 RGFFNPKQLKMMLGS
-2279 KSDITTFF
+2279 KSDFTTFI
-2287 HELAHYY
+2287 HELAHYN
-2294 LTVYS
+2294 LTVLG
-2299 RVASDPQSPS
+2299 RIASDPQSPS
-2309 QVREDMDAI
+2309 QIREDMDTT

-2331 RLATWNAMTLEE
+2331 RLANWNAMTLEE
-2343 QRPHHEAFAY
+2343 QRPHHETFAY
-2353 NKEIYVSEGKSP
+2353 NHEIYLSEGKSP

-2371 VFERFGQFIKRIYIS
+2371 VFERFSQFVKRIYIS

-2711 YTRHYNKMIAEGAEE
+2711 YTRHYNKMIAEGVEE

-2902 AFKETKD
+2902 VFKEKRD

-2917 NAGDRKASTRT
+2917 NAEDRKASTRT

-2939 QVTRFLGAQFK
+2939 QITRFLAAQFK

-3128 AAENYDDAEKG
+3128 AAENYEDAEKG

-3257 NLMSAALQITGFNQS
+3257 NLTSAALQVTGFNQS

-3397 GAGTKLFTVFYGF
+3397 GAGTKLFTVFYGY

-3432 AKYVMLFVVPVVLG
+3432 AKYVMLFVVPVVLS
-3446 YALKQLLKP
+3446 YALKKLLKP
-3455 SKDDDDEFDL
+3455 SKDDDDDFDL
-3465 EQMAKDLSI
+3465 EQMSKDLSI

-3522 ATQIGQGEFDS
+3522 ATQIGQGEFDA

>member
-1 MINQPGSETIDSSMT
+1 
-16 PPPKDVLSYS
+16 
-26 VSQNPVASELD
+26 
-37 GDSIDSSIQNALTE
+37 
-51 TASNQ
+51 
-56 SKKTPISIPVQEL
+56 
-69 TPIERA
+69 
-75 VNEYAKINNARNKTA
+75 
-90 LNQSL
+90 
-95 VSASA
+95 
-100 KDPDTAAKSQAL
+100 
-112 ATSLNV
+112 
-118 STGVVD
+118 
-124 FDIELAKRQMLLRKA
+124 
-139 EAIKLAEKYPSLAK
+139 
-153 MFLNQDFAEIA
+153 
-164 HDDIDNLAKTSDI
+164 
-177 SRRLIAT
+177 
-184 NNASSDSFPLEFDPI
+184 
-199 RTANYYAT
+199 
-207 NTLEGFK
+207 
-214 SDWERGYKSGNI
+214 
-226 TDRSSK
+226 
-232 LGYSAFTSPGSE
+232 
-244 LRDLYIFQAEN
+244 
-255 LKSKTEEYL
+255 
-264 GTWTESLA
+264 
-272 ELAGQ
+272 
-277 MTPMTVEA
+277 
-285 TATGVVASGAVALV
+285 
-299 ASIFPPAELPAAPGA
+299 
-314 FAAGF
+314 
-319 AGSMSYQSFEIE
+319 
-331 TGASYLDL
+331 
-339 RKGDEDY
+339 
-346 EPMSHEEA
+346 
-354 AAIAPTIGLINA
+354 
-366 VLETASNF
+366 
-374 YFFIPG
+374 
-380 AKLAKYALKKTVKE
+380 
-394 TVSKSLKKAT
+394 
-404 VGKLARSAAVRVL
+404 
-417 KTGTL
+417 
-422 ETVTEVLQTIVPK
+422 
-435 IVREA
+435 
-440 NVPEGRM
+440 
-447 SAFDTEEGRKRFAD
+447 
-461 EIAVTIE
+461 
-468 KTFKGAFLLGLIPGG
+468 
-483 AKFIHERSILNE
+483 
-495 SIEQQNDITNLID
+495 
-508 NAKESKVNKRSKPT
+508 
-522 YNSYLA
+522 
-528 QQLSGESLHIG
+528 
-539 VDQFE
+539 
-544 QIRKKSGVSLEELE
+544 
-558 KIIPGITKQ
+558 
-567 VAEAKASSSDVVI
+567 
-580 PTSLYLSELI
+580 
-590 DTEFGVSIRN
+590 
-600 DIRADAKGKS
+600 
-610 INDIAEDEISRKE
+610 
-623 FSKELKQEIE
+623 
-633 DFKKTNK
+633 
-640 DWAESAGNIEEEVF
+640 
-654 AKIKAAGNY
+654 
-663 TEEQA
+663 
-668 RMLAQW
+668 
-674 HRDVAVVLASRFEM
+674 
-688 TPEQFNAKFGLSI
+688 
-701 ESAYTP
+701 
-707 EQQAPAQGSFGQA
+707 
-720 SRADL
+720 
-725 GLGQQAAP
+725 
-733 APDSGVFDANNPPVS
+733 
-748 SEAIFALMDADGKIY
+748 
-763 YDINATMHGD
+763 
-773 LVETFPDITDTVIDG
+773 
-788 GFIVNGK
+788 
-795 YMMGKSD
+795 
-802 GGYSAFEGE
+802 
-811 QKQIDAVRNF
+811 
-821 TEQANTQG
+821 
-829 FQESNYRPAVVAW
+829 
-842 AKERFGDRTAP
+842 
-853 DGSTVWQNFTEWFG
+853 
-867 DSKVVDAEGNPLV
+867 
-880 VYHGTDSIVNFTSFK
+880 
-895 ESVTGRYGRGNYFA
+895 
-909 TKPTVAEKFVRDV
+909 
-922 SDFNKEKKPRIIPVF
+922 
-937 VSIKKPYVTI
+937 
-947 KDEFFVENMLKELG
+947 
-961 LTIEDYYKKAKEI
+961 
-974 HAKTFTKMDR
+974 
-984 LKGKSLEEF
+984 
-993 DDAKP
+993 
-998 AAITELLQDAGF
+998 
-1010 DGIQVN
+1010 
-1016 FGKGDSYFIA
+1016 
-1026 FEPAQIK
+1026 
-1033 SAIGNTGEFSA
+1033 
-1044 TDPNM
+1044 M

-1513 IPNAEF
+1513 IQNAEF

-1533 FGGGTIEIRTF
+1533 FGGGTIEIETF

-1559 NGEGYLKRIQTKRPD
+1559 NGEGYLKRIKSKQPD

-1612 PATLYS
+1612 PAERGGVGGYQGRINSTLKG
-1618 ALSVEVGK
+1618 APIVQGA
-1626 LTIKSASADSWK
+1626 TGADSK
-1638 QQIKGLIAKGVIK
+1638 LVGVAEQYAKDNGINFRRQAEFAIVDEERASRIADAYEAMPHDPQDPAVKEAYQNLI
-1651 EREVFWSGLDNWL
+1651 RQTL
-1664 DLQEGKITKEQVQAF
+1664 LQYRALE
-1679 LAAGGVK
+1679 AAGYK
-1686 VELTRLED
+1686 
-1694 GGGQGN
+1694 
-1700 WTFDGDTYETEQD
+1700 FY
-1713 AEEAADSASVQ
+1713 
-1724 QAQDRFDGNSSIN
+1724 
-1737 DSYLLMRE
+1737 
-1745 GETIE
+1745 
-1750 TFYDEDEARQ
+1750 FYDENSDPYAGNPWNAMRDLRQNQRMAVFSSEAGFGSSNENNLSVNDNPL
-1760 ALAELQLE
+1760 LAETGLFWSYGSPDGPAKRVLANDLFRAVHDAFGHGLE
-1768 LEDSE
+1768 GAGFRARGEE
-1773 NASIE
+1773 NAWQAHVRLFTGS
-1778 ERYEVII
+1778 
-1785 DGNSYGVYG
+1785 
-1794 DRIAAQQDAN
+1794 
-1804 NVINDWADAIRRDMD
+1804 AI
-1819 VSKVDDDDS
+1819 
-1828 NASKFSSYQLPDG
+1828 G
-1841 TNYRE
+1841 
-1846 VLVTLPRDALGTREI
+1846 
-1861 MDGDKVVAIA
+1861 
-1871 KNDAFK
+1871 
-1877 SSHWDQPNVLV
+1877 
-1888 HLRLNDRVD
+1888 
-1897 ADGKKVLFVEEVQSD
+1897 
-1912 WGQAGR
+1912 
-1918 EKGFVTPIKQEDID
+1918 
-1932 KEETLR
+1932 
-1938 NKLLKAKENTSIAK
+1938 
-1952 GKVLIEQQRIVEKLG
+1952 
-1967 LKDYM
+1967 
-1972 DIILAGERRKEL
+1972 
-1984 TDAYRKLV
+1984 
-1992 ADDKEYKIAVD
+1992 
-2003 KDVLATIEEV
+2003 
-2013 RVSTEYSAAVET
+2013 
-2025 TRQTDRV
+2025 
-2032 PVAPFVES
+2032 
-2040 TNGWLELGLKQ
+2040 
-2051 IMLEA
+2051 
-2056 VNGKYDRVAF
+2056 
-2066 VDGDQSVERYR
+2066 
-2077 KALTEA
+2077 ALTSE
-2083 VDEVEINKNDDA
+2083 
-2095 TYTYSAIRGGVTVQG
+2095 TRGQNSWLNYGPHGKSNQTAKVTETIFADQKTG
-2110 EQLVSAKRI
+2110 LMPEWTWKEGLVS
-2119 NEVFGKAGSKQLL
+2119 
-2132 EQADANPN
+2132 DAPN
-2140 DIHTISSKDIEIGGE
+2140 
-2155 GMRKFYDTIVPQA
+2155 
-2168 LNKMLKKLGGDKVE
+2168 
-2182 TVNMI
+2182 
-2187 TEKPVTQEQINAAE
+2187 
-2201 RRRDFTESER
+2201 
-2211 LTAIYERQQLGR
+2211 
-2223 GISEKGQQQTGEQ
+2223 
-2236 QGFTVTP
+2236 
-2243 ALAAQVNQ
+2243 
-2251 GLPLFQ
+2251 LFLSQ

-2540 KLNTNAVK
+2540 KLNANAVK

-2890 NENAILTAAKKA
+2890 NENAVLTAAKKA

-2939 QVTRFLGAQFK
+2939 QVTRFLAAQFK
-2950 AASIVRILDGGKD
+2950 AASVVRILDGGKD
-2963 DGPLWNYLIR
+2963 DGLLWNYLIR

-3076 YKSEISAMSRKIYG
+3076 YKNEISAMSRKIFG
-3090 KDLDFIEPTPIQ
+3090 KDLDFVEPTPIQ

-3107 GETVS
+3107 GEVVS

-3121 YDPMASL
+3121 YDPIASSKAQNL
-3128 AAENYDDAEKG
+3128 DEAEIAKQPLKAAY
-3139 KDLLRAAHISATTS
+3139 ISATTS
-3153 RAYSK
+3153 RGYSK
-3158 QRAEKVVDRPLIRN
+3158 QRATKVVGQPLIRN

-3194 DANKLMRDKAFDKE
+3194 DANKLMRDNAFDEE
-3208 IRERYGPA
+3208 IRNRYGSL
-3216 FKNQLKSWIKD
+3216 FTDQLKSWIQD
-3227 VAAGEKGM
+3227 VAAGDKAMDTGM
-3235 DTDVDIALNFLR
+3235 DIPLNFLR
-3247 QGVSSAGLGF
+3247 QGISSAGLGF
-3257 NLMSAALQITGFNQS
+3257 NLQSAALQVTGFNQS

-3291 GIGAFREV
+3291 GTGAFQEV

-3362 EINPDEQLAI
+3362 EINPDEQLAR
-3372 DIADQTVIDTQGGGQ
+3372 DIADQTVIDTQGSGMV
-3387 IKDLSAVERG
+3387 KDLSGVERG
-3397 GAGTKLFTVFYGF
+3397 GAGAKLFTVFYGY

-3432 AKYVMLFVVPVVLG
+3432 AKYVMLFVVPVVLS

-3455 SKDDDDEFDL
+3455 KKDDDDEFDW

-3522 ATQIGQGEFDS
+3522 ATQIGQGEFDA

-3553 INRTIDGIEALME
+3553 VNRTIDGIEALME

>member
-1 MINQPGSETIDSSMT
+1 MIEQPETQNN
-16 PPPKDVLSYS
+16 VLTSS

-37 GDSIDSSIQNALTE
+37 GDAIDSAVQDVIRKNEL
-51 TASNQ
+51 NQ
-56 SKKTPISIPVQEL
+56 YKKTPVLTPVQQL
-69 TPIERA
+69 TPIENA
-75 VNEYAKINNARNKTA
+75 VNETIKRNNESNKTA

-95 VSASA
+95 VSASG

-124 FDIELAKRQMLLRKA
+124 FDIELAKRQKLLMQV
-139 EAIKLAEKYPSLAK
+139 EAKNLAEKYPSLARS
-153 MFLNQDFAEIA
+153 FLDKDFAEVA
-164 HDDIDNLAKTSDI
+164 HDDIDNLAQTSNLANELRGSIPVGMGSGDKTLFGETATTYASEMFTDFERGMI
-177 SRRLIAT
+177 SG
-184 NNASSDSFPLEFDPI
+184 
-199 RTANYYAT
+199 T
-207 NTLEGFK
+207 NTTTYGELAYQAQIPALTTRGLEQRPDLEQAIQYAESVFSEQEEYRGTWSESFGTLIGQMSSMMVEASAVGTVFGGAAAVAGQLGPQIAFPEEAITVPAAVGLGFTTSLIDQTRK
-214 SDWERGYKSGNI
+214 VETG
-226 TDRSSK
+226 
-232 LGYSAFTSPGSE
+232 SAFVEYYRGS
-244 LRDLYIFQAEN
+244 
-255 LKSKTEEYL
+255 
-264 GTWTESLA
+264 
-272 ELAGQ
+272 
-277 MTPMTVEA
+277 
-285 TATGVVASGAVALV
+285 
-299 ASIFPPAELPAAPGA
+299 
-314 FAAGF
+314 
-319 AGSMSYQSFEIE
+319 
-331 TGASYLDL
+331 
-339 RKGDEDY
+339 EDY
-346 EPMSHEEA
+346 EPMSYEEA
-354 AAIAPTIGLINA
+354 AWAANIVGTINA
-366 VLETASNF
+366 SIELASTA
-374 YFFIPG
+374 FFFAPFVG
-380 AKLAKYALKKTVKE
+380 ALPKAFLKKTV
-394 TVSKSLKKAT
+394 VNGLRKAT
-404 VGKLARSAAVRVL
+404 TKSGATRVAVTHLIKSA
-417 KTGTL
+417 
-422 ETVTEVLQTIVPK
+422 VTEPAQEVVQEGTI
-435 IVREA
+435 IVAREIA
-440 NVPEGRM
+440 GALTDPNFQSALSTQEGR
-447 SAFDTEEGRKRFAD
+447 DRIEERVSSIF
-461 EIAVTIE
+461 EM
-468 KTFKGAFLLGLIPGG
+468 TFKGALPLAFIVGGFSLAHQTRNIAKSQKRQKLLTDLIS
-483 AKFIHERSILNE
+483 AKG
-495 SIEQQNDITNLID
+495 
-508 NAKESKVNKRSKPT
+508 ESKLDKRSKPT

-528 QQLSGESLHIG
+528 EQLSGESLHIG
-539 VDQFE
+539 VEQFE
-544 QIRKKSGVSLEELE
+544 QARRKNGVSLQEVE
-558 KIIPGITKQ
+558 KIIPGITEQ
-567 VAEAKASSSDVVI
+567 VAKAKASGGDVVI

-600 DIRADAKGKS
+600 DIRADAEGMSINEIAESQEFLKELKS
-610 INDIAEDEISRKE
+610 IN
-623 FSKELKQEIE
+623 KQAVE

-640 DWAESAGNIEEEVF
+640 DWAESAGKIEEEVF

-663 TEEQA
+663 TEEEA

-674 HRDVAVVLASRFEM
+674 HRDTAVVLASRFGM
-688 TPEQFNAKFGLSI
+688 TPKEFNAKFGLSI

-707 EQQAPAQGSFGQA
+707 EQQAPAQGSFEQA

-773 LVETFPDITDTVIDG
+773 LVETFPGITDTVIDG

-829 FQESNYRPAVVAW
+829 FKESNYRPAVVAW
-842 AKERFGDRTAP
+842 AKEKFGDRTAP

-867 DSKVVDAEGNPLV
+867 DSKVVDAEGKPMV
-880 VYHGTDSIVNFTSFK
+880 VYHGGEFGRTVFADTGGRVDSAYKQGTLHSQGIWLTRNRGSDIVP
-895 ESVTGRYGRGNYFA
+895 ESGRSATEAMTYAENYA
-909 TKPTVAEKFVRDV
+909 NGVVYPL
-922 SDFNKEKKPRIIPVF
+922 
-937 VSIKKPYVTI
+937 YVTI
-947 KDEFFVENMLKELG
+947 KNPAQVDDRNIIRNSVTVESLKAQG
-961 LTIEDYYKKAKEI
+961 HDGAFLTQS
-974 HAKTFTKMDR
+974 
-984 LKGKSLEEF
+984 G
-993 DDAKP
+993 
-998 AAITELLQDAGF
+998 
-1010 DGIQVN
+1010 VWV
-1016 FGKGDSYFIA
+1016 A

-1033 SAIGNTGEFSA
+1033 SAIANAGQFSA
-1044 TDPNM
+1044 TDPNI
-1049 LRQEL
+1049 LRQD
-1054 IEVNHKREK
+1054 
-1063 TTGRYVG
+1063 
-1070 APDWIGG
+1070 A
-1077 DTKKLNVLRKKL
+1077 VL
-1089 KALAL
+1089 A
-1094 EGERG
+1094 
-1099 RMWYENSSKAILE
+1099 
-1112 ITGGDIAEA
+1112 
-1121 EKIVSLIAIYSPNA
+1121 
-1135 TVPANTSMALTAY
+1135 
-1148 YQWKAGHK
+1148 
-1156 INAGFSASDKK
+1156 
-1167 AEELLRN
+1167 
-1174 NKPWSGIKTNSFYQ
+1174 
-1188 NLMVE
+1188 
-1193 IDPSRL
+1193 
-1199 DTGVATMDM
+1199 
-1208 WMAIA
+1208 A
-1213 FDYGDK
+1213 F
-1219 ALDQGPKYK
+1219 
-1228 FSEREMQRLAS
+1228 
-1239 ELGWKPHQVQAAI
+1239 
-1252 WTAMKGRVDAIRGEL
+1252 
-1267 KKQELKLGIGRLV
+1267 
-1280 TKTDPITGKES
+1280 
-1291 EIYEVIPDKKYEHF
+1291 
-1305 KLAHKIAMEYTLT
+1305 
-1318 PEDINASKYDFSDAM
+1318 
-1333 RERTIQMSWEAT
+1333 
-1345 PSTSTGRSLPGIH
+1345 
-1358 GASLK
+1358 
-1363 QKFEYL
+1363 
-1369 QAVQDV
+1369 
-1375 LTENG
+1375 
-1380 RDVIADLAGLPQG
+1380 
-1393 TTANGF
+1393 
-1399 SAWLGDIGAGAQT
+1399 
-1412 FVPVPSS
+1412 
-1419 GFGKTRAIKPS
+1419 
-1430 AVEIL
+1430 
-1435 DLASAI
+1435 
-1441 RGYVLEQDAIVYHT
+1441 
-1455 PVWDDAKIRHNGL
+1455 
-1468 QLSASRPL
+1468 
-1476 TKEEMQTMYSAIHQ
+1476 
-1490 KFGTWDLAPGYRPD
+1490 
-1504 GARIINFTS
+1504 
-1513 IPNAEF
+1513 
-1519 QKGMI
+1519 
-1524 EVIEALPKL
+1524 
-1533 FGGGTIEIRTF
+1533 
-1544 RSDGNYI
+1544 
-1551 SNDWTKDT
+1551 
-1559 NGEGYLKRIQTKRPD
+1559 
-1574 IQQRVADLRSRVEAV
+1574 
-1589 NRKFE
+1589 
-1594 AKYGWDKPAS
+1594 
-1604 GLLKQSEV
+1604 
-1612 PATLYS
+1612 YS
-1618 ALSVEVGK
+1618 ALSVEVNK
-1626 LTIKSASADSWK
+1626 LTTKSAIADSWK

-1651 EREVFWSGLDNWL
+1651 EREVFWSGLNNWL

-1686 VELTRLED
+1686 VELTRLEERK
-1694 GGGQGN
+1694 GQGG
-1700 WTFDGDTYETEQD
+1700 WYFDIDGDVYDSERK
-1713 AEEAADSASVQ
+1713 AEEAADSYSLQ
-1724 QAQDRFDGNSSIN
+1724 QAQDKFDSDSSID

-1760 ALAELQLE
+1760 ALAEL
-1768 LEDSE
+1768 EDSE

-1778 ERYEVII
+1778 ERYEII
-1785 DGNSYGVYG
+1785 INGNSYGVYG
-1794 DRIAAQQDAN
+1794 DRTAAQEDAN
-1804 NVINDWADAIRRDMD
+1804 NVINEWADALRRNLDIR
-1819 VSKVDDDDS
+1819 KVDDDDS
-1828 NASKFSSYQLPDG
+1828 NASKFSAYQLPGG

-1846 VLVTLPRDALGTREI
+1846 VLVTLPVDQKVRDAGQ
-1861 MDGDKVVAIA
+1861 A
-1871 KNDAFK
+1871 KYNELADAGMSLMEAKEQAKKLLPQEFR
-1877 SSHWDQPNVLV
+1877 SSHWDQTNVLV
-1888 HLRLNDRVD
+1888 HLRMNDRVEVEEIERRRIVRNTDGERPWKVFVEGENQHQISYATQAEAD
-1897 ADGKKVLFVEEVQSD
+1897 ADVAEYPTFTDRIKKRTLFVEEVQSD
-1912 WGQAGR
+1912 WGQQGR
-1918 EKGFVTPIKQEDID
+1918 EKGFVSLIWKAALE
-1932 KEETLR
+1932 KEG
-1938 NKLLKAKENTSIAK
+1938 I
-1952 GKVLIEQQRIVEKLG
+1952 
-1967 LKDYM
+1967 
-1972 DIILAGERRKEL
+1972 
-1984 TDAYRKLV
+1984 KLV
-1992 ADDKEYKIAVD
+1992 KESALKRDNALQALGSWRNEKWEGRPTPEMLDMILSMSHLGSEWANRFGIESDSDIATINDYIQTARRSVAVD
-2003 KDVLATIEEV
+2003 RQL
-2013 RVSTEYSAAVET
+2013 TEMDSHI
-2025 TRQTDRV
+2025 
-2032 PVAPFVES
+2032 PVAPFVETTS
-2040 TNGWLELGLKQ
+2040 GWLELGLKQ

-2077 KALTEA
+2077 KALTQA
-2083 VDEVEINKNDDA
+2083 VDEVEIQRNDDG
-2095 TYTYSAIRGGVTVQG
+2095 TYTYNANKGGGTIQR
-2110 EQLVSAKRI
+2110 EASVSAKRI
-2119 NEVFGKAGSKQLL
+2119 GEVFGKAGSKQLL

-2140 DIHTISSKDIEIGGE
+2140 DIHTISSEDIEIGGE

-2182 TVNMI
+2182 NVNMI

-2211 LTAIYERQQLGR
+2211 LTLIYERQQLGR
-2223 GISEKGQQQTGEQ
+2223 GISEKGEQQVGEQ

-2309 QVREDMDAI
+2309 QIREDMDII

-2422 QIRSAEERRNMENI
+2422 QIRSAEERRNMEDT
-2436 FKDQELSGM
+2436 FRDQELSGM

-2480 RLKAKKVK
+2480 RLKANKVK
-2488 ELEAEQE
+2488 EIQAEQE

-2643 ELRWLTKATQPVRA
+2643 ELRWLSKATQPVRA

-2696 AYFASQ
+2696 AYFATQ

-2834 RTSLANWIASQ
+2834 RTSLADWIAGQ

-2854 SKELIEQTNKIP
+2854 SKELVDQANKIS
-2866 YRNLTLSEFNDLVDA
+2866 YRNMTLSQFNDLVDA

-2902 AFKETKD
+2902 VFKEKRD

-2939 QVTRFLGAQFK
+2939 QITRFLAAQFK
-2950 AASIVRILDGGKD
+2950 AASVVRILDGGKD

-2973 PANKSGDKE
+2973 SANKSGDKE
-2982 TSMKAT
+2982 TTMRAT
-2988 ATEAASKILN
+2988 ATEAVSKILN
-2998 PFFKSG
+2998 PLFKLG
-3004 RMGGKGKFFVSVNE
+3004 KMGGKGKFFVSVNE

-3035 GNIQRMLDGYGWTLE
+3035 GNTQRMLDGYGWTLE
-3050 QVIPILESMTAEE
+3050 QVIPILESMTTEE
-3063 LNAVQEIWDLFGT
+3063 LNAVQEIWDHFET
-3076 YKSEISAMSRKIYG
+3076 YKNEISDKSRRIYG
-3090 KDLDFIEPTPIQ
+3090 KDLDFVEPNPIQ

-3107 GETVS
+3107 GEIVS

-3128 AAENYDDAEKG
+3128 AAENYNEAEKA

-3153 RAYSK
+3153 RGYSK
-3158 QRAEKVVDRPLIRN
+3158 QRAAKVVDRPLIRN
-3172 LSALYSGLNEV
+3172 LSALYAGLNEV
-3183 IHDLSWREWTI
+3183 IHDLSWHEWTI
-3194 DANKLMRDKAFDKE
+3194 DANKLMRDNAFDKE
-3208 IRERYGPA
+3208 IRDRYGPA

-3235 DTDVDIALNFLR
+3235 DTDADIALNFLR

-3257 NLMSAALQITGFNQS
+3257 NLTSAALQVTGFNQS

-3397 GAGTKLFTVFYGF
+3397 GAGTKLFTVFYGY

-3418 AVETMT
+3418 AVQTMT

-3432 AKYVMLFVVPVVLG
+3432 ADYVMLFVVPVVLS
-3446 YALKQLLKP
+3446 YALKKLLKP
-3455 SKDDDDEFDL
+3455 SKDDDDEFDFVQL
-3465 EQMAKDLSI
+3465 SKDLSI

>member
-1 MINQPGSETIDSSMT
+1 MYLIGQRNKMIEQPETQNN
-16 PPPKDVLSYS
+16 VLTSS

-37 GDSIDSSIQNALTE
+37 GDAIDSAVQDVIRKNEL
-51 TASNQ
+51 NQ
-56 SKKTPISIPVQEL
+56 YKKTPVLTPVQQL
-69 TPIERA
+69 TPIENA
-75 VNEYAKINNARNKTA
+75 VNEVIKRNNESNKTA

-124 FDIELAKRQMLLRKA
+124 FDIELAKRQKLLRQV
-139 EAIKLAEKYPSLAK
+139 EAKNLAEKYPSLAK
-153 MFLNQDFAEIA
+153 SFLDKDFAEIA
-164 HDDIDNLAKTSDI
+164 HDDIDNLAKTADLANELRGNLPVGMGSGDKT
-177 SRRLIAT
+177 LFGETAT
-184 NNASSDSFPLEFDPI
+184 KYSSDMFTDF
-199 RTANYYAT
+199 
-207 NTLEGFK
+207 
-214 SDWERGYKSGNI
+214 ERGMISGTDTTTYGELAYQAQIPTLTTRGLVQRPDLEQSIQYAESVFSEQEEYRGTWSESFGIIVGQMSSMMVEASAVGTLFGGTALGVGILGPQIALPEEVI
-226 TDRSSK
+226 TVPAAVS
-232 LGYSAFTSPGSE
+232 LGFTTSLIDQTRKVETGSAFVEYYRGS
-244 LRDLYIFQAEN
+244 
-255 LKSKTEEYL
+255 
-264 GTWTESLA
+264 
-272 ELAGQ
+272 
-277 MTPMTVEA
+277 
-285 TATGVVASGAVALV
+285 
-299 ASIFPPAELPAAPGA
+299 
-314 FAAGF
+314 
-319 AGSMSYQSFEIE
+319 
-331 TGASYLDL
+331 
-339 RKGDEDY
+339 EDY
-346 EPMSHEEA
+346 EPLPYEEA
-354 AAIAPTIGLINA
+354 AWAANIVGTLNA
-366 VLETASNF
+366 SIELASTA
-374 YFFIPG
+374 FFFTP
-380 AKLAKYALKKTVKE
+380 LASALPKAFLKKSIVNAFRKAITKSGATKAAATHLVKSTATEIGTEVVQEGTIVVAREITGVLTEPDFQSGLSTQEGRDRLEERFSSIFEVTLKGTVPLAFI
-394 TVSKSLKKAT
+394 TGGFGLAHQMRNI
-404 VGKLARSAAVRVL
+404 ARSQKRQKLITDAIRV
-417 KTGTL
+417 
-422 ETVTEVLQTIVPK
+422 
-435 IVREA
+435 
-440 NVPEGRM
+440 
-447 SAFDTEEGRKRFAD
+447 
-461 EIAVTIE
+461 
-468 KTFKGAFLLGLIPGG
+468 KG
-483 AKFIHERSILNE
+483 
-495 SIEQQNDITNLID
+495 
-508 NAKESKVNKRSKPT
+508 ESKVNKRSKTT
-522 YNSYLA
+522 YTSYLA
-528 QQLSGESLHIG
+528 EQLSGESLHIG
-539 VDQFE
+539 VEQFE
-544 QIRKKSGVSLEELE
+544 QARRKNGVGLQEVE
-558 KIIPGITKQ
+558 KIIPGITEQ
-567 VAEAKASSSDVVI
+567 VAKAKASGGDVVI
-580 PTSLYLSELI
+580 STSLYLSELI

-600 DIRADAKGKS
+600 DIRADAEGMSINEIAESQEFLKELKS
-610 INDIAEDEISRKE
+610 IN
-623 FSKELKQEIE
+623 KQAVE

-640 DWAESAGNIEEEVF
+640 DWAESAGKIEEEVF

-663 TEEQA
+663 TEEEA

-674 HRDVAVVLASRFEM
+674 HRDTAVVLASRFGM

-707 EQQAPAQGSFGQA
+707 EQQAPAQQVAPALSVVANDKLKAAAAKAGISESQISEAETLASSIADNDWVGIDDITIGTAEDFRNHRTAQLDLKTIEKHKDKTNIDIDRGIVLTRAMSTSVDKRITTKSLEKTLEEIHLVDEDLRNDVGVLFVSIGLASKGRLRISLNQQRLSETQIREELSRRKAQQAPAQGSFEQA

-829 FQESNYRPAVVAW
+829 FQESNYRPTVVAW
-842 AKERFGDRTAP
+842 AKEKFGDRTAP

-867 DSKVVDAEGNPLV
+867 DSKVVDADGKPMV
-880 VYHGTDSIVNFTSFK
+880 VYHGGNFDFINAPKDKAMFSLKGASGFKAPDSKIGFFFTPNKDVANMYSHMA
-895 ESVTGRYGRGNYFA
+895 YGYS
-909 TKPTVAEKFVRDV
+909 TLDSPLEPVAIYLRVKNPLRMSYEEWKQ
-922 SDFNKEKKPRIIPVF
+922 
-937 VSIKKPYVTI
+937 I
-947 KDEFFVENMLKELG
+947 KDWGSLPNQKYKTAAQSKKAFEVLKENAVANKHDG
-961 LTIEDYYKKAKEI
+961 FIVGDGSKQEI
-974 HAKTFTKMDR
+974 
-984 LKGKSLEEF
+984 
-993 DDAKP
+993 
-998 AAITELLQDAGF
+998 
-1010 DGIQVN
+1010 
-1016 FGKGDSYFIA
+1016 IA
-1026 FEPAQIK
+1026 FEPTQIK
-1033 SAIGNTGEFSA
+1033 SAVANTGEFSA
-1044 TDPNM
+1044 TDPNI

-1213 FDYGDK
+1213 FDYGDR

-1533 FGGGTIEIRTF
+1533 FGGGTIETRTF

-1604 GLLKQSEV
+1604 GLFKQSEV
-1612 PATLYS
+1612 PAALYS
-1618 ALSVEVGK
+1618 ALGVEVAK
-1626 LTIKSASADSWK
+1626 LTTKSAIADSWK

-1694 GGGQGN
+1694 GGGQGK
-1700 WTFDGDTYETEQD
+1700 WTFDGDIYETEQD

-1724 QAQDRFDGNSSIN
+1724 QAQDRFDGDSSIN

-1760 ALAELQLE
+1760 ALAEL
-1768 LEDSE
+1768 EDSE

-1778 ERYEVII
+1778 ERYELTI

-1794 DRIAAQQDAN
+1794 DRIAAQQDADN
-1804 NVINDWADAIRRDMD
+1804 IINDWADAIRRDMD

-1828 NASKFSSYQLPDG
+1828 NASKFSAYQLPGG

-1846 VLVTLPRDALGTREI
+1846 VLVTLPRQEKTILELEKEMGFVRPLTNEQQDQVIAEWKQHTRSSKDFE
-1861 MDGDKVVAIA
+1861 
-1871 KNDAFK
+1871 
-1877 SSHWDQPNVLV
+1877 SSHWNQKNVLV
-1888 HLRLNDRVD
+1888 HLRLNDRVEVEEIERKRIVRHTEGGRPWRVFAEGADQHQASYATQAEAD
-1897 ADGKKVLFVEEVQSD
+1897 ADVAEYPTSTDRIRKRTLFVEEVQSD
-1912 WGQAGR
+1912 WGQQGR

-1938 NKLLKAKENTSIAK
+1938 NKLLKAKENTSIAR
-1952 GKVLIEQQRIVEKLG
+1952 GKVLIEQERILAKLG
-1967 LKDYM
+1967 LKDYR
-1972 DIILAGERRKEL
+1972 DIIGAGERRKEL

-1992 ADDKEYKIAVD
+1992 VDDKEYAIAAE
-2003 KDVLATIEEV
+2003 KERLAVAEEI
-2013 RVSTEYSAAVET
+2013 RASTEYSAAFET

-2066 VDGDQSVERYR
+2066 VGGDQSVERYR

-2083 VDEVEINKNDDA
+2083 VDEVEINKNDDG
-2095 TYTYSAIRGGVTVQG
+2095 TYTYSAIRGGSTVQG
-2110 EQLVSAKRI
+2110 EQSVSAKRI

-2140 DIHTISSKDIEIGGE
+2140 DIHTISSEDIEIGGE

-2168 LNKMLKKLGGDKVE
+2168 LNKMLKKLGGDKVKNI
-2182 TVNMI
+2182 NMI

-2294 LTVYS
+2294 LTV
-2299 RVASDPQSPS
+2299 
-2309 QVREDMDAI
+2309 
-2318 LSWFGIAGETPEQ
+2318 
-2331 RLATWNAMTLEE
+2331 
-2343 QRPHHEAFAY
+2343 
-2353 NKEIYVSEGKSP
+2353 
-2365 SIEMQG
+2365 
-2371 VFERFGQFIKRIYIS
+2371 
-2386 IRDDLNAIYKQEFG
+2386 
-2400 TDLPMMTGE
+2400 
-2409 IRRVMDRMIATDE
+2409 
-2422 QIRSAEERRNMENI
+2422 
-2436 FKDQELSGM
+2436 
-2445 DDAQWASY
+2445 
-2453 QQMRAEATQKSV
+2453 
-2465 SELNEQSLA
+2465 
-2474 ATTWAS
+2474 
-2480 RLKAKKVK
+2480 
-2488 ELEAEQE
+2488 
-2495 ELRSEIRKQVKKE
+2495 
-2508 VESRNV
+2508 
-2514 YRAIKFLKYGILQ
+2514 
-2527 TAGGEEVEFTGSN
+2527 
-2540 KLNTNAVK
+2540 
-2548 LMVPKE
+2548 
-2554 NMDKFGSGKNGMV
+2554 
-2567 ALDGYHPDIVS
+2567 
-2578 ERFNYSSGDELILA
+2578 
-2592 ILDAKPMDEVIDGI
+2592 
-2606 TEDRMEIENGE
+2606 
-2617 LNSPQAIEAAADKA
+2617 
-2631 VHNEARVKLVAV
+2631 
-2643 ELRWLTKATQPVRA
+2643 
-2657 MIAAA
+2657 
-2662 KSVAKQMLETKRLR
+2662 
-2676 DIKPGDYASAA
+2676 
-2687 ARAAKESQT
+2687 
-2696 AYFASQ
+2696 
-2702 SAETAAKTA
+2702 
-2711 YTRHYNKMIAEGAEE
+2711 
-2726 AKAVEMATKV
+2726 
-2736 SDEAL
+2736 
-2741 AKAESRSEAHKKK
+2741 
-2754 YGKMKPSEVAAQAKR
+2754 
-2769 SQLLQEQ
+2769 
-2776 LALEANDAID
+2776 
-2786 QVKKS
+2786 
-2791 LKYLRNVLSDKNVQK
+2791 
-2806 IGADNSDQIALLLE
+2806 
-2820 RFELKNISLKEMDK
+2820 
-2834 RTSLANWIASQ
+2834 
-2845 LELGLEVDI
+2845 LGLDC
-2854 SKELIEQTNKIP
+2854 
-2866 YRNLTLSEFNDLVDA
+2866 F
-2881 VKTIEYMGK
+2881 
-2890 NENAILTAAKKA
+2890 
-2902 AFKETKD
+2902 
-2909 EIVKSIIE
+2909 
-2917 NAGDRKASTRT
+2917 
-2928 PKSGTIGAVTN
+2928 
-2939 QVTRFLGAQFK
+2939 
-2950 AASIVRILDGGKD
+2950 
-2963 DGPLWNYLIR
+2963 
-2973 PANKSGDKE
+2973 
-2982 TSMKAT
+2982 
-2988 ATEAASKILN
+2988 
-2998 PFFKSG
+2998 
-3004 RMGGKGKFFVSVNE
+3004 
-3018 SLNREEKLVIA
+3018 
-3029 LNMGNE
+3029 
-3035 GNIQRMLDGYGWTLE
+3035 
-3050 QVIPILESMTAEE
+3050 
-3063 LNAVQEIWDLFGT
+3063 
-3076 YKSEISAMSRKIYG
+3076 
-3090 KDLDFIEPTPIQ
+3090 
-3102 IKSAS
+3102 
-3107 GETVS
+3107 
-3112 LRGGYYPAK
+3112 
-3121 YDPMASL
+3121 
-3128 AAENYDDAEKG
+3128 
-3139 KDLLRAAHISATTS
+3139 
-3153 RAYSK
+3153 
-3158 QRAEKVVDRPLIRN
+3158 
-3172 LSALYSGLNEV
+3172 
-3183 IHDLSWREWTI
+3183 
-3194 DANKLMRDKAFDKE
+3194 
-3208 IRERYGPA
+3208 
-3216 FKNQLKSWIKD
+3216 
-3227 VAAGEKGM
+3227 
-3235 DTDVDIALNFLR
+3235 
-3247 QGVSSAGLGF
+3247 
-3257 NLMSAALQITGFNQS
+3257 
-3272 IIRVG
+3272 
-3277 PKYIGYGIMQVMKR
+3277 
-3291 GIGAFREV
+3291 
-3299 NELSEFMANRSRTQ
+3299 
-3313 FRELNELR
+3313 
-3321 NRVQGQSA
+3321 
-3329 AMKRVRMGTYFLM
+3329 
-3342 MKMQRSVDVPT
+3342 
-3353 WIGAYAKQL
+3353 
-3362 EINPDEQLAI
+3362 
-3372 DIADQTVIDTQGGGQ
+3372 
-3387 IKDLSAVERG
+3387 
-3397 GAGTKLFTVFYGF
+3397 
-3410 MNTVYNMA
+3410 
-3418 AVETMT
+3418 
-3424 EKKRGKLA
+3424 
-3432 AKYVMLFVVPVVLG
+3432 
-3446 YALKQLLKP
+3446 
-3455 SKDDDDEFDL
+3455 
-3465 EQMAKDLSI
+3465 
-3474 EQIQYL
+3474 
-3480 MGTMVVARE
+3480 
-3489 FSQIAKTMIDP
+3489 
-3500 SAPSMGYGGPAGVRM
+3500 
-3515 IGDTYTA
+3515 
-3522 ATQIGQGEFDS
+3522 
-3533 AFRKS
+3533 
-3538 AINLIGDATG
+3538 
-3548 LPSAQ
+3548 
-3553 INRTIDGIEALME
+3553 
-3566 DETTDIRAPLF
+3566 
-3577 GVRK
+3577 

>member
-1 MINQPGSETIDSSMT
+1 MIEQPETQNN
-16 PPPKDVLSYS
+16 VLTSS

-37 GDSIDSSIQNALTE
+37 GDAIDSAVQDVIRKNEL
-51 TASNQ
+51 NQ
-56 SKKTPISIPVQEL
+56 YKKTPVLTPVQQL
-69 TPIERA
+69 TPIENA
-75 VNEYAKINNARNKTA
+75 VNEVIKRNNESNKTA

-124 FDIELAKRQMLLRKA
+124 FDIELAKRQKLLRQV
-139 EAIKLAEKYPSLAK
+139 EAKNLAEKYPSLAK
-153 MFLNQDFAEIA
+153 SFLNQDFAEVA

-214 SDWERGYKSGNI
+214 SDWERGYKSGDI

-244 LRDLYIFQAEN
+244 LRDAYIFQAEN

-277 MTPMTVEA
+277 MAPMTVEA
-285 TATGVVASGAVALV
+285 AATGVVASGGTALV
-299 ASIFPPAELPAAPGA
+299 ASIFPPAEIPLVPGA

-319 AGSMSYQSFEIE
+319 AGSISYQSFEIE

-366 VLETASNF
+366 VLETSSTF

-380 AKLAKYALKKTVKE
+380 ATLAKHALKKIVKE
-394 TVSKSLKKAT
+394 TVSKSLRKAT

-668 RMLAQW
+668 RMLAQF
-674 HRDVAVVLASRFEM
+674 HRDIAVVLASRFEM

-707 EQQAPAQGSFGQA
+707 EQQAPAQGSFEQAQIAKMDSDYMAAVESGNVVEQQRMVDEATSSPGWYSAQHGTPTKQKISVFGNRGGLTGAESAKKAFFFSDRSGVTDTYRLFKRGVPNEEVINKWIDGLSPKELMQVRTRDVYFNPDKLNDAEEIADVKEALKEEAGKFNEVEGTNYVIDEIIQNAKKSSVPFPLELDLKNIGQTLKVKLKITNPFYFTQEDAETFGIDAIVTKAIADGHDGIISSERVADSIASPFDDKDPPSGVIYAVFNPEQIKSADPVTRDESENVVPLSRRFNLSSPNTFEQA

-725 GLGQQAAP
+725 GLGQQAA
-733 APDSGVFDANNPPVS
+733 FNEAN
-748 SEAIFALMDADGKIY
+748 
-763 YDINATMHGD
+763 
-773 LVETFPDITDTVIDG
+773 
-788 GFIVNGK
+788 
-795 YMMGKSD
+795 
-802 GGYSAFEGE
+802 
-811 QKQIDAVRNF
+811 Q
-821 TEQANTQG
+821 
-829 FQESNYRPAVVAW
+829 RPEVVAW
-842 AKERFGDRTAP
+842 AKEKFGDRTAP
-853 DGSTVWQNFTEWFG
+853 DGSTVWKNFTEWFG
-867 DSKVVDAEGNPLV
+867 DSKVVDAEGKPMV
-880 VYHGTDSIVNFTSFK
+880 VYHGGEPRRTVFADTGGRVDSAYKQGTLHSQGIWLTKNRGSDIAP
-895 ESVTGRYGRGNYFA
+895 ESGRSETEAMRYAENYA
-909 TKPTVAEKFVRDV
+909 GGVAY
-922 SDFNKEKKPRIIPVF
+922 PL
-937 VSIKKPYVTI
+937 YVTI
-947 KDEFFVENMLKELG
+947 KNPAQVDDRNIVNDSVTVESLKAQG
-961 LTIEDYYKKAKEI
+961 HDGAFLTQS
-974 HAKTFTKMDR
+974 R
-984 LKGKSLEEF
+984 
-993 DDAKP
+993 
-998 AAITELLQDAGF
+998 
-1010 DGIQVN
+1010 VWV
-1016 FGKGDSYFIA
+1016 A
-1026 FEPAQIK
+1026 FEPTQIK
-1033 SAIGNTGEFSA
+1033 SAIANTGEFSA
-1044 TDPNM
+1044 TDPNI
-1049 LRQEL
+1049 LRQAAVRQTPMPSVTTTNPVSPIGLAIASIPATGPKSIADSNTFFKKVWKKLL
-1054 IEVNHKREK
+1054 IA
-1063 TTGRYVG
+1063 TGKQIRSKSDESVKAVAKMAVADMQGFVG
-1070 APDWIGG
+1070 DNPQFANYYSQDWIK
-1077 DTKKLNVLRKKL
+1077 TRVLL
-1089 KALAL
+1089 DDYA
-1094 EGERG
+1094 G
-1099 RMWYENSSKAILE
+1099 RP
-1112 ITGGDIAEA
+1112 ITNDEFLMFRVIDG
-1121 EKIVSLIAIYSPNA
+1121 LTSPNTMLPSNISD
-1135 TVPANTSMALTAY
+1135 TVKMWTHWMNKGS
-1148 YQWKAGHK
+1148 
-1156 INAGFSASDKK
+1156 FD
-1167 AEELLRN
+1167 EFLL
-1174 NKPWSGIKTNSFYQ
+1174 
-1188 NLMVE
+1188 
-1193 IDPSRL
+1193 
-1199 DTGVATMDM
+1199 
-1208 WMAIA
+1208 
-1213 FDYGDK
+1213 
-1219 ALDQGPKYK
+1219 GPK
-1228 FSEREMQRLAS
+1228 
-1239 ELGWKPHQVQAAI
+1239 
-1252 WTAMKGRVDAIRGEL
+1252 
-1267 KKQELKLGIGRLV
+1267 
-1280 TKTDPITGKES
+1280 PITGTSVVFES
-1291 EIYEVIPDKKYEHF
+1291 AESI
-1305 KLAHKIAMEYTLT
+1305 
-1318 PEDINASKYDFSDAM
+1318 S
-1333 RERTIQMSWEAT
+1333 
-1345 PSTSTGRSLPGIH
+1345 
-1358 GASLK
+1358 
-1363 QKFEYL
+1363 
-1369 QAVQDV
+1369 
-1375 LTENG
+1375 
-1380 RDVIADLAGLPQG
+1380 G
-1393 TTANGF
+1393 TTANVKVRTVKIVANLVKELGSVKAAIDYLREPVTVKELHAVNKTLGYAGNVSNIGNIRSLVQMATGQDTLIPRMFIFGQKVGAYALNSIGDERFTTVDIWESRYIRSFF
-1399 SAWLGDIGAGAQT
+1399 SGMFENEIGLPVDEKEHDTFVRFGYAFKDEMERVTGKTWTPSSLQALRWFYIIAATRAAGYSKASTSETISTYTNRVLQSTFDYDQSRETNATKSITTPPRRIEPKKYERDIGRDLDAKGITDPKQRQRITAESWIRFARGNSGSDPIGFQFDT
-1412 FVPVPSS
+1412 DRSGVPRRS
-1419 GFGKTRAIKPS
+1419 GSLSG
-1430 AVEIL
+1430 
-1435 DLASAI
+1435 LATVAT
-1441 RGYVLEQDAIVYHT
+1441 HT
-1455 PVWDDAKIRHNGL
+1455 PGVRLVDA
-1468 QLSASRPL
+1468 L
-1476 TKEEMQTMYSAIHQ
+1476 TKAGVSAQ
-1490 KFGTWDLAPGYRPD
+1490 PYVELEPTTEGTKAFSDLVRKVNANSKFGTAVYVYSDADYAKKRLFISESGKSGFALSSDGDIVSVFSESGSREGRGAMILATQMGGTKLDCFDTILPVYYAAHGFKAVARVPWNDEFIPAGWDFDAFGQYNGGRPD
-1504 GARIINFTS
+1504 VVYMVYEEKYSKPYSNTDGVVVSN
-1513 IPNAEF
+1513 PD
-1519 QKGMI
+1519 
-1524 EVIEALPKL
+1524 EAVA
-1533 FGGGTIEIRTF
+1533 
-1544 RSDGNYI
+1544 
-1551 SNDWTKDT
+1551 
-1559 NGEGYLKRIQTKRPD
+1559 IQTKD
-1574 IQQRVADLRSRVEAV
+1574 I
-1589 NRKFE
+1589 K
-1594 AKYGWDKPAS
+1594 
-1604 GLLKQSEV
+1604 
-1612 PATLYS
+1612 
-1618 ALSVEVGK
+1618 
-1626 LTIKSASADSWK
+1626 
-1638 QQIKGLIAKGVIK
+1638 
-1651 EREVFWSGLDNWL
+1651 
-1664 DLQEGKITKEQVQAF
+1664 
-1679 LAAGGVK
+1679 
-1686 VELTRLED
+1686 
-1694 GGGQGN
+1694 
-1700 WTFDGDTYETEQD
+1700 
-1713 AEEAADSASVQ
+1713 
-1724 QAQDRFDGNSSIN
+1724 
-1737 DSYLLMRE
+1737 
-1745 GETIE
+1745 
-1750 TFYDEDEARQ
+1750 
-1760 ALAELQLE
+1760 
-1768 LEDSE
+1768 
-1773 NASIE
+1773 
-1778 ERYEVII
+1778 
-1785 DGNSYGVYG
+1785 
-1794 DRIAAQQDAN
+1794 
-1804 NVINDWADAIRRDMD
+1804 
-1819 VSKVDDDDS
+1819 
-1828 NASKFSSYQLPDG
+1828 
-1841 TNYRE
+1841 
-1846 VLVTLPRDALGTREI
+1846 
-1861 MDGDKVVAIA
+1861 
-1871 KNDAFK
+1871 
-1877 SSHWDQPNVLV
+1877 
-1888 HLRLNDRVD
+1888 
-1897 ADGKKVLFVEEVQSD
+1897 
-1912 WGQAGR
+1912 
-1918 EKGFVTPIKQEDID
+1918 
-1932 KEETLR
+1932 
-1938 NKLLKAKENTSIAK
+1938 
-1952 GKVLIEQQRIVEKLG
+1952 
-1967 LKDYM
+1967 
-1972 DIILAGERRKEL
+1972 
-1984 TDAYRKLV
+1984 
-1992 ADDKEYKIAVD
+1992 
-2003 KDVLATIEEV
+2003 
-2013 RVSTEYSAAVET
+2013 
-2025 TRQTDRV
+2025 
-2032 PVAPFVES
+2032 
-2040 TNGWLELGLKQ
+2040 
-2051 IMLEA
+2051 
-2056 VNGKYDRVAF
+2056 
-2066 VDGDQSVERYR
+2066 
-2077 KALTEA
+2077 TEA
-2083 VDEVEINKNDDA
+2083 DRAA
-2095 TYTYSAIRGGVTVQG
+2095 TSKARYA
-2110 EQLVSAKRI
+2110 QLVRPPS
-2119 NEVFGKAGSKQLL
+2119 
-2132 EQADANPN
+2132 
-2140 DIHTISSKDIEIGGE
+2140 T
-2155 GMRKFYDTIVPQA
+2155 KFA
-2168 LNKMLKKLGGDKVE
+2168 
-2182 TVNMI
+2182 
-2187 TEKPVTQEQINAAE
+2187 
-2201 RRRDFTESER
+2201 
-2211 LTAIYERQQLGR
+2211 
-2223 GISEKGQQQTGEQ
+2223 
-2236 QGFTVTP
+2236 
-2243 ALAAQVNQ
+2243 
-2251 GLPLFQ
+2251 Q

-2400 TDLPMMTGE
+2400 TDLPMMTGK
-2409 IRRVMDRMIATDE
+2409 IRRVMDRIIATDE

-2436 FKDQELSGM
+2436 FRDQELSGM

-2578 ERFNYSSGDELILA
+2578 EMFNYSSGDELILA

-2776 LALEANDAID
+2776 LALEANDALD

-2791 LKYLRNVLSDKNVQK
+2791 IKYLRNVLSDKNVQK

-2834 RTSLANWIASQ
+2834 RTSLADWIAGQ

-2854 SKELIEQTNKIP
+2854 SKELVDQTNKIS
-2866 YRNLTLSEFNDLVDA
+2866 YRNMTLSQFNDLVDA

-2890 NENAILTAAKKA
+2890 NENAVLTAAKKA

-2928 PKSGTIGAVTN
+2928 PKSGTIGGVTN
-2939 QVTRFLGAQFK
+2939 QVTRFIAAHLK
-2950 AASIVRILDGGKD
+2950 AASVVRILDGGKD
-2963 DGPLWNYLIR
+2963 DGFLWNYLIR

-3128 AAENYDDAEKG
+3128 AAENYEDAEKG

-3257 NLMSAALQITGFNQS
+3257 NLMSAALQVTGFNQS

-3291 GIGAFREV
+3291 GTGAFREV

-3397 GAGTKLFTVFYGF
+3397 GAGTKLFTVFYGY

-3418 AVETMT
+3418 AVQTMT

-3432 AKYVMLFVVPVVLG
+3432 ADYVMLFVVPVVLG
-3446 YALKQLLKP
+3446 YALKQLLRPK
-3455 SKDDDDEFDL
+3455 KDDDDEFDL
-3465 EQMAKDLSI
+3465 VQLSKDLSI
-3474 EQIQYL
+3474 EQIEYL

-3489 FSQIAKTMIDP
+3489 FSQIARTMIDP
-3500 SAPSMGYGGPAGVRM
+3500 SAPSMGYSGPAGLRT
-3515 IGDTYTA
+3515 IKDTYTA
-3522 ATQIGQGEFDS
+3522 ATQFGQGEFDS

-3538 AINLIGDATG
+3538 AINLIGDISG

-3553 INRTIDGIEALME
+3553 VNRTIDGIEALME

>member
-1 MINQPGSETIDSSMT
+1 MINQPESETIDSSMT
-16 PPPKDVLSYS
+16 SPPKDVLSYS

-56 SKKTPISIPVQEL
+56 SKKAPISIPVQEL

-112 ATSLNV
+112 ATNLNV

-139 EAIKLAEKYPSLAK
+139 EAMKLAEKYPSLARS
-153 MFLNQDFAEIA
+153 FLNQDFAEVA
-164 HDDIDNLAKTSDI
+164 HDDIDNLAKTADLANEL
-177 SRRLIAT
+177 RGNLPVGMGAGDKTLFGETAT
-184 NNASSDSFPLEFDPI
+184 KYASEMFTDF
-199 RTANYYAT
+199 
-207 NTLEGFK
+207 
-214 SDWERGYKSGNI
+214 ERGMISGTDTTTYGELAYQAQIPTLTTRGLVQRPDLEQSIQYAESVFSEQEEYRGTWSESFGIIVGQMSSMMVEASAVGTAFGGAAAIAGQLGPQIALPEEVI
-226 TDRSSK
+226 TVPAAVS
-232 LGYSAFTSPGSE
+232 LGFTTSLIDQTRKVETGSAFVEYYRGS
-244 LRDLYIFQAEN
+244 
-255 LKSKTEEYL
+255 
-264 GTWTESLA
+264 
-272 ELAGQ
+272 
-277 MTPMTVEA
+277 
-285 TATGVVASGAVALV
+285 
-299 ASIFPPAELPAAPGA
+299 
-314 FAAGF
+314 
-319 AGSMSYQSFEIE
+319 
-331 TGASYLDL
+331 
-339 RKGDEDY
+339 EDY
-346 EPMSHEEA
+346 EPLPYEEA
-354 AAIAPTIGLINA
+354 AWAANIVGTLNA
-366 VLETASNF
+366 SIELASTA
-374 YFFIPG
+374 FFFTP
-380 AKLAKYALKKTVKE
+380 LASALPKAFLKKSIVNAFRKAITKSGATRAAATHLVKSTATEIGTEVVQEGTIVVAREITGVITEPDFQSALSTQEGRDRLEERFSSIFEVTLKGTVPLAFI
-394 TVSKSLKKAT
+394 TGGFGLAHQMRNI
-404 VGKLARSAAVRVL
+404 ARS
-417 KTGTL
+417 
-422 ETVTEVLQTIVPK
+422 Q
-435 IVREA
+435 
-440 NVPEGRM
+440 
-447 SAFDTEEGRKRFAD
+447 KRQKLITD
-461 EIAVTIE
+461 QIATKV
-468 KTFKGAFLLGLIPGG
+468 
-483 AKFIHERSILNE
+483 
-495 SIEQQNDITNLID
+495 
-508 NAKESKVNKRSKPT
+508 ESKVNKRSKTT
-522 YNSYLA
+522 YASYLA
-528 QQLSGESLHIG
+528 EQLSGESLHIG
-539 VDQFE
+539 VEQFE
-544 QIRKKSGVSLEELE
+544 QARRKNGVGLQEVE
-558 KIIPGITKQ
+558 KIIPGITEQ
-567 VAEAKASSSDVVI
+567 VAKAKASGGDVVI

-600 DIRADAKGKS
+600 DIRADAEGMSINEIAESQEFLKELKS
-610 INDIAEDEISRKE
+610 IN
-623 FSKELKQEIE
+623 KQAIE

-640 DWAESAGNIEEEVF
+640 DWAESAGKIEEEVF

-663 TEEQA
+663 TEEEA
-668 RMLAQW
+668 RMLAQF
-674 HRDVAVVLASRFEM
+674 HRDIAVVLASRFEM

-707 EQQAPAQGSFGQA
+707 EQQAPAQGSFE
-720 SRADL
+720 
-725 GLGQQAAP
+725 QAAVRQTPMPSVTTTNPVSPIGLAIASIP
-733 APDSGVFDANNPPVS
+733 ASGVESIKDSNTFFKKVWKKLLIATGKQIRSKSDESVKAVAKMAVADMQGFVGDNPQFANYYSQDWIKTRVLLDDYAGRPITND
-748 SEAIFALMDADGKIY
+748 EFLM
-763 YDINATMHGD
+763 
-773 LVETFPDITDTVIDG
+773 FRVIDG
-788 GFIVNGK
+788 LTSPNTMLPSNI
-795 YMMGKSD
+795 SD
-802 GGYSAFEGE
+802 TVKMWTYWMN
-811 QKQIDAVRNF
+811 K
-821 TEQANTQG
+821 
-829 FQESNYRPAVVAW
+829 
-842 AKERFGDRTAP
+842 
-853 DGSTVWQNFTEWFG
+853 GSF
-867 DSKVVDAEGNPLV
+867 
-880 VYHGTDSIVNFTSFK
+880 
-895 ESVTGRYGRGNYFA
+895 
-909 TKPTVAEKFVRDV
+909 
-922 SDFNKEKKPRIIPVF
+922 
-937 VSIKKPYVTI
+937 
-947 KDEFFVENMLKELG
+947 DEF
-961 LTIEDYYKKAKEI
+961 
-974 HAKTFTKMDR
+974 
-984 LKGKSLEEF
+984 
-993 DDAKP
+993 
-998 AAITELLQDAGF
+998 LL
-1010 DGIQVN
+1010 
-1016 FGKGDSYFIA
+1016 
-1026 FEPAQIK
+1026 
-1033 SAIGNTGEFSA
+1033 
-1044 TDPNM
+1044 
-1049 LRQEL
+1049 
-1054 IEVNHKREK
+1054 
-1063 TTGRYVG
+1063 
-1070 APDWIGG
+1070 
-1077 DTKKLNVLRKKL
+1077 
-1089 KALAL
+1089 
-1094 EGERG
+1094 
-1099 RMWYENSSKAILE
+1099 
-1112 ITGGDIAEA
+1112 
-1121 EKIVSLIAIYSPNA
+1121 
-1135 TVPANTSMALTAY
+1135 
-1148 YQWKAGHK
+1148 
-1156 INAGFSASDKK
+1156 
-1167 AEELLRN
+1167 
-1174 NKPWSGIKTNSFYQ
+1174 
-1188 NLMVE
+1188 
-1193 IDPSRL
+1193 
-1199 DTGVATMDM
+1199 
-1208 WMAIA
+1208 
-1213 FDYGDK
+1213 
-1219 ALDQGPKYK
+1219 GPK
-1228 FSEREMQRLAS
+1228 
-1239 ELGWKPHQVQAAI
+1239 
-1252 WTAMKGRVDAIRGEL
+1252 
-1267 KKQELKLGIGRLV
+1267 
-1280 TKTDPITGKES
+1280 PITGTSVVFES
-1291 EIYEVIPDKKYEHF
+1291 AESI
-1305 KLAHKIAMEYTLT
+1305 
-1318 PEDINASKYDFSDAM
+1318 S
-1333 RERTIQMSWEAT
+1333 
-1345 PSTSTGRSLPGIH
+1345 
-1358 GASLK
+1358 
-1363 QKFEYL
+1363 
-1369 QAVQDV
+1369 
-1375 LTENG
+1375 
-1380 RDVIADLAGLPQG
+1380 G
-1393 TTANGF
+1393 TTANVKVRTVKIVANLVKELGSVKAAIDYLREPVTVKELHAVNKTLGYAGNVSNIGNIRALVQMATGQDTLIPRMFIFGQKVGAYTLNSIGDERFTTVDIWESRYIRSFF
-1399 SAWLGDIGAGAQT
+1399 SGMFENEIGLPVDEKEHNT
-1412 FVPVPSS
+1412 FVRFGYAFKDEMERVTGKTWTPSS
-1419 GFGKTRAIKPS
+1419 LQALRWFYIIAATRAAGYSKASTSETISTYTNRVLQSTFDYDQPRETNATNSTTTPPRRIEPKKY
-1430 AVEIL
+1430 ERNIDRDL
-1435 DLASAI
+1435 DAKGITDPKQRQRITAESWIRFARGNSGSDPIGFQFDTDRSGVPRRSGTLNGLATVAT
-1441 RGYVLEQDAIVYHT
+1441 HT
-1455 PVWDDAKIRHNGL
+1455 PGVRLVDALAKAGVSTQPYVELEPTAEGVKTFSDLVRKVNAN
-1468 QLSASRPL
+1468 S
-1476 TKEEMQTMYSAIHQ
+1476 
-1490 KFGTWDLAPGYRPD
+1490 KFGTAVYVYSDADYAKKRLFISESGKSGFALSSDGDIVSVFSESGSREGRGAMILATQMGGTKLDCFDTILPVYYAAHGFKAVARVPWNDEFIPAGWDFDAFGQYNGGRPD
-1504 GARIINFTS
+1504 VVYMVYEEKYSKPYSNTDGVVVSN
-1513 IPNAEF
+1513 PD
-1519 QKGMI
+1519 
-1524 EVIEALPKL
+1524 EAVA
-1533 FGGGTIEIRTF
+1533 
-1544 RSDGNYI
+1544 
-1551 SNDWTKDT
+1551 
-1559 NGEGYLKRIQTKRPD
+1559 IQTKD
-1574 IQQRVADLRSRVEAV
+1574 I
-1589 NRKFE
+1589 K
-1594 AKYGWDKPAS
+1594 
-1604 GLLKQSEV
+1604 
-1612 PATLYS
+1612 
-1618 ALSVEVGK
+1618 
-1626 LTIKSASADSWK
+1626 
-1638 QQIKGLIAKGVIK
+1638 
-1651 EREVFWSGLDNWL
+1651 
-1664 DLQEGKITKEQVQAF
+1664 
-1679 LAAGGVK
+1679 
-1686 VELTRLED
+1686 
-1694 GGGQGN
+1694 
-1700 WTFDGDTYETEQD
+1700 
-1713 AEEAADSASVQ
+1713 
-1724 QAQDRFDGNSSIN
+1724 
-1737 DSYLLMRE
+1737 
-1745 GETIE
+1745 
-1750 TFYDEDEARQ
+1750 
-1760 ALAELQLE
+1760 
-1768 LEDSE
+1768 
-1773 NASIE
+1773 
-1778 ERYEVII
+1778 
-1785 DGNSYGVYG
+1785 
-1794 DRIAAQQDAN
+1794 
-1804 NVINDWADAIRRDMD
+1804 
-1819 VSKVDDDDS
+1819 
-1828 NASKFSSYQLPDG
+1828 
-1841 TNYRE
+1841 
-1846 VLVTLPRDALGTREI
+1846 
-1861 MDGDKVVAIA
+1861 
-1871 KNDAFK
+1871 
-1877 SSHWDQPNVLV
+1877 
-1888 HLRLNDRVD
+1888 
-1897 ADGKKVLFVEEVQSD
+1897 
-1912 WGQAGR
+1912 
-1918 EKGFVTPIKQEDID
+1918 
-1932 KEETLR
+1932 
-1938 NKLLKAKENTSIAK
+1938 
-1952 GKVLIEQQRIVEKLG
+1952 
-1967 LKDYM
+1967 
-1972 DIILAGERRKEL
+1972 
-1984 TDAYRKLV
+1984 
-1992 ADDKEYKIAVD
+1992 
-2003 KDVLATIEEV
+2003 
-2013 RVSTEYSAAVET
+2013 
-2025 TRQTDRV
+2025 
-2032 PVAPFVES
+2032 
-2040 TNGWLELGLKQ
+2040 
-2051 IMLEA
+2051 
-2056 VNGKYDRVAF
+2056 
-2066 VDGDQSVERYR
+2066 
-2077 KALTEA
+2077 TEA
-2083 VDEVEINKNDDA
+2083 DRAA
-2095 TYTYSAIRGGVTVQG
+2095 TSKARYA
-2110 EQLVSAKRI
+2110 QLVRPPS
-2119 NEVFGKAGSKQLL
+2119 
-2132 EQADANPN
+2132 
-2140 DIHTISSKDIEIGGE
+2140 T
-2155 GMRKFYDTIVPQA
+2155 KFA
-2168 LNKMLKKLGGDKVE
+2168 
-2182 TVNMI
+2182 
-2187 TEKPVTQEQINAAE
+2187 
-2201 RRRDFTESER
+2201 
-2211 LTAIYERQQLGR
+2211 
-2223 GISEKGQQQTGEQ
+2223 
-2236 QGFTVTP
+2236 
-2243 ALAAQVNQ
+2243 
-2251 GLPLFQ
+2251 Q

-2592 ILDAKPMDEVIDGI
+2592 ILDAKPVDEVIDGI

-2909 EIVKSIIE
+2909 EIVKSINE

-2928 PKSGTIGAVTN
+2928 AKSGTIDAVIYPIK
-2939 QVTRFLGAQFK
+2939 RFIAAQFK
-2950 AASIVRILDGGKD
+2950 ATSVVRILDGGKD

-3076 YKSEISAMSRKIYG
+3076 YKNEISAMSRKIFG
-3090 KDLDFIEPTPIQ
+3090 KDLDFVEPTPIQ

-3107 GETVS
+3107 GEIVS

-3121 YDPMASL
+3121 YDPIASSKAQKL
-3128 AAENYDDAEKG
+3128 DEAEIAKQPLKAAY
-3139 KDLLRAAHISATTS
+3139 ISATTS
-3153 RAYSK
+3153 RGYSK
-3158 QRAEKVVDRPLIRN
+3158 QRAAKVVGQPLIRN

-3194 DANKLMRDKAFDKE
+3194 DANKLMRDNAFDEE
-3208 IRERYGPA
+3208 IRNRYGSL
-3216 FKNQLKSWIKD
+3216 FTDQLKSWIQD
-3227 VAAGEKGM
+3227 VAAGDKAMDTGM
-3235 DTDVDIALNFLR
+3235 DIPLNFLR
-3247 QGVSSAGLGF
+3247 QGISSAGLGF
-3257 NLMSAALQITGFNQS
+3257 NLTSAALQVTGFNQS

-3291 GIGAFREV
+3291 GTGAFQEV

-3313 FRELNELR
+3313 FRELNELK
-3321 NRVQGQSA
+3321 NRIRGQSA
-3329 AMKRVRMGTYFLM
+3329 VMKKVRMGTYFLM

-3362 EINPDEQLAI
+3362 EINPDEQLAR
-3372 DIADQTVIDTQGGGQ
+3372 DIADQTVIDTQGSGMV
-3387 IKDLSAVERG
+3387 KDLSGVERG
-3397 GAGTKLFTVFYGF
+3397 GAGAKLFTVFYGY

-3432 AKYVMLFVVPVVLG
+3432 AKYVMLFVVPVVLS

-3474 EQIQYL
+3474 EQIEYL

-3489 FSQIAKTMIDP
+3489 FSQIARTMIDP
-3500 SAPSMGYGGPAGVRM
+3500 SAPSMGYSGPAGLRT
-3515 IGDTYTA
+3515 IKDTYTA
-3522 ATQIGQGEFDS
+3522 ATQFGQGEFDS

-3553 INRTIDGIEALME
+3553 VNRTIDGIEALME